1 MSVMKYNIKIVNCIT
16 QHIIIVLLIIFSS
29 SVHLSAAKAA
39 QPIKNVLDIIEKSS
53 CLDSVKQNT
62 DKHPTS
68 LSHIRSFSSGIDEN
82 YTLERTMLNANGT
95 KYIDK
100 IVYYDGLGRPFET
113 ALKAASPY
121 KSDIVTYQEY
131 DGAGRQY
138 KVWSPV
144 PMYAHDSCISQ
155 TTVQSV
161 SQSFY
166 LDPMAYQEII
176 YEQSSLDRAS
186 YITGPGQAWYNAGRK
201 VKNNYFTN
209 TEKGKLACILY
220 AIQSDQQSIFNKGF
234 YPKSE
239 LVVIQTI
246 DEDDHV
252 NYEFKDKQGRVVLKR
267 IMDGSKMLDTY
278 FVYDDF
284 GRLRYV
290 LPPDVSQR
298 LSTANSCWSINHEL
312 LQRAAYYYQYDRKGN
327 CVIKKLPGCK
337 AILMKYDKADRLIF
351 SQDGNQHDKKEWS
364 LFLYDAFGRHVISA
378 VCKLQTVPDVSNM
391 VVLASFTGSGAIA
404 GYTVNLNF
412 TPIYLTSVDYYDD
425 YRFINS
431 VSTLEKVKIQY
442 NAMIVGYDKQYIGG
456 AKGLLTGRRIYSL
469 DASDKYTITSYYYDN
484 YGRMVQMH
492 TSNHLGGFDDEY
504 RAYNFSGTIRQK
516 LHIHTVPDKPVLREV
531 YSYTYDHVN
540 RILTTSHK
548 LNDLPERILLSNS
561 YDEIGRLQK
570 QSKATETS
578 VYTYNVRDRL
588 TGISGKFFSETLA
601 YNTAVGDVSPQVP
614 SYNGNI
620 SAMQWKAGLE
630 KIMRSYQFRY
640 DYVNRLTHAL
650 YGEGNNITI
659 NDKYNEILT
668 YDLMGN
674 ILTLRRHGKHDSG
687 FGLIDKLAYKYNGN
701 QLIKVT
707 DAATTSVTSYG
718 AFQFVDGA
726 DEENEY
732 VYDANGNMTEDFNK
746 KISKIEYNLL
756 NLPTKLQFSFG
767 HMAEY
772 SYDGAGRKLSVTY
785 KTSKTNL
792 FVPMGS
798 IVPPLSTNVALTLK
812 TDYCGNMIYE
822 NGQLSKILTDVGYI
836 TLANSTPTYHYY
848 LQDHLGNN
856 RVVIDEYGQVEQVN
870 HYYAFGGLMGESTD
884 GGVQSYKYNG
894 KELDRMHGLDW
905 YDYGARHYDA
915 VLGRWMCVD
924 PLANRY
930 PNISP
935 YTYCANNP
943 MFYIDP
949 TGMYIEE
956 GSLKEW
962 NRRKSDVTSQRDYL
976 QKQVDKLIANAEAK
990 GWSSEKLAGK
1000 IGNKAERLASLNSS
1014 IGTMETL
1021 EGSTQVY
1028 SLSHTGYGENGGVT
1042 LNTSTNVIDIKFGS
1056 TANFVHEMTHAGQF
1070 ETGDVAFT
1078 NTGMSLLQD
1087 VYDETAAYKAQFGYS
1102 PSSVSGLTSTSVAN
1116 SFGAITPAWVQGL
1129 KDATGS
1135 TPYAVGGSANTG
1147 LIPVNINSTRD
1158 ALIQAYPWN
1167 AVKFRGLP
1175 ANYNI
1180 RTLQGIY
1187 YKR

>member
-1 MSVMKYNIKIVNCIT
+1 MKYNIKIVNCIT
-16 QHIIIVLLIIFSS
+16 QHIMIVLLIFFFN
-29 SVHLSAAKAA
+29 SVHLSAAKAT
-39 QPIKNVLDIIEKSS
+39 QPIKNVLNIIEKRYS
-53 CLDSVKQNT
+53 LDSVKINT

-68 LSHIRSFSSGIDEN
+68 LSHIRPFSSRIDEN

-121 KSDIVTYQEY
+121 RSDIVSYQEY

-144 PMYAHDSCISQ
+144 PMDAHDGCIGQSCIQ
-155 TTVQSV
+155 TA

-186 YITGPGQAWYNAGRK
+186 YTTGPGQAWYNAGRK

-209 TEKGKLACILY
+209 TEKGSLACVLY
-220 AIQSDQQSIFNKGF
+220 TIQDDQQSILNKGF

-239 LVVIQTI
+239 LVVIQTT

-267 IMDGSKMLDTY
+267 VMDGSKMLDTY

-290 LPPDVSQR
+290 LPPDASQR
-298 LSTANSCWSINHEL
+298 LSTANSSWNINHEL
-312 LQRAAYYYQYDRKGN
+312 LQQTAYYYQYDRRGN

-337 AILMKYDKADRLIF
+337 AILMKYDMADRLIF
-351 SQDGNQHDKKEWS
+351 SQDGNQYEKKEWS

-431 VSTLEKVKIQY
+431 LSTLEKVKMQY
-442 NAMIVGYDKQYIGG
+442 NAMVVGYDKQYTGG
-456 AKGLLTGRRIYSL
+456 AKGLLTGKRIYSL
-469 DASDKYTITSYYYDN
+469 DASDKYTITSYYYDD
-484 YGRMVQMH
+484 YGRMVQVH
-492 TSNHLGGFDDEY
+492 ASNHLGGFEDEY
-504 RAYNFSGTIRQK
+504 TAYNFPGTIRQK
-516 LHIHTVPDKPVLREV
+516 LHIHTVPNKPVQREV

-540 RILTTSHK
+540 RLLTTSHK

-561 YDEIGRLQK
+561 YDEIGRLQE

-578 VYTYNVRDRL
+578 VYTYNVRDWL

-601 YNTAVGDVSPQVP
+601 YNTAVGGISPQVA
-614 SYNGNI
+614 SYSGNI
-620 SAMQWKAGLE
+620 SAMQWKAGME
-630 KIMRSYQFRY
+630 KVMRGYQFRY
-640 DYVNRLTHAL
+640 DHINRLTHAL

-726 DEENEY
+726 DVENEY

-756 NLPTKLQFSFG
+756 NLPSKLQFSFG

-856 RVVIDEYGQVEQVN
+856 RVVIDEHGQVEQVN
-870 HYYAFGGLMGESTD
+870 HYYAFGGLMGEST
-884 GGVQSYKYNG
+884 GGGAQPYKYNG

-924 PLANRY
+924 PLAEKYDNVGSYIYCKNNPIAFMDMNGKDGVAVIDYENHSIIINQKFYYIVNDDLLRRKAVFKGAGGWKSDFEINSDSGWGRMEGFKVSYNQSEWNVKFNQEFIGCSSMDEINQHLEQDKNANAIVGNKDFHGRSGDAAGEYNPANRIITLGEGSFT
-930 PNISP
+930 PNNKGQTLQHEIGHSWGLEHDHEMGISMPEKDPLGRDSKEGGIMTSAQKRSISP
-935 YTYCANNP
+935 QEVSYG
-943 MFYIDP
+943 I
-949 TGMYIEE
+949 
-956 GSLKEW
+956 
-962 NRRKSDVTSQRDYL
+962 
-976 QKQVDKLIANAEAK
+976 KLILQAVPNNH
-990 GWSSEKLAGK
+990 SSK
-1000 IGNKAERLASLNSS
+1000 
-1014 IGTMETL
+1014 
-1021 EGSTQVY
+1021 
-1028 SLSHTGYGENGGVT
+1028 VT
-1042 LNTSTNVIDIKFGS
+1042 
-1056 TANFVHEMTHAGQF
+1056 
-1070 ETGDVAFT
+1070 
-1078 NTGMSLLQD
+1078 
-1087 VYDETAAYKAQFGYS
+1087 
-1102 PSSVSGLTSTSVAN
+1102 
-1116 SFGAITPAWVQGL
+1116 
-1129 KDATGS
+1129 
-1135 TPYAVGGSANTG
+1135 
-1147 LIPVNINSTRD
+1147 VNIHVDRNYE
-1158 ALIQAYPWN
+1158 IQ
-1167 AVKFRGLP
+1167 K
-1175 ANYNI
+1175 
-1180 RTLQGIY
+1180 
-1187 YKR
+1187 

>member
-16 QHIIIVLLIIFSS
+16 QHIMIVLLIFFFN
-29 SVHLSAAKAA
+29 SVHLSAAKAT
-39 QPIKNVLDIIEKSS
+39 QPIKNVLNIIEKRYS
-53 CLDSVKQNT
+53 LDSVKINT

-68 LSHIRSFSSGIDEN
+68 LSHIRPFSSRIDEN

-121 KSDIVTYQEY
+121 RSDIVSYQEY

-144 PMYAHDSCISQ
+144 PMDAHDGCIGQSCIQ
-155 TTVQSV
+155 TA

-186 YITGPGQAWYNAGRK
+186 YTTGPGQAWYNAGRK

-209 TEKGKLACILY
+209 TEKGSLACVLY
-220 AIQSDQQSIFNKGF
+220 TIQDDQQSILNKGF

-239 LVVIQTI
+239 LVVIQTT

-267 IMDGSKMLDTY
+267 VMDGSKMLDTY

-290 LPPDVSQR
+290 LPPDASQR
-298 LSTANSCWSINHEL
+298 LSTANSSWNINHEL
-312 LQRAAYYYQYDRKGN
+312 LQQTAYYYQYDRRGN

-337 AILMKYDKADRLIF
+337 AILMKYDMADRLIF
-351 SQDGNQHDKKEWS
+351 SQDGNQYEKKEWS

-431 VSTLEKVKIQY
+431 LSTLEKVKMQY
-442 NAMIVGYDKQYIGG
+442 NAMVVGYDKQYTGG
-456 AKGLLTGRRIYSL
+456 AKGLLTGKRIYSL
-469 DASDKYTITSYYYDN
+469 DASDKYTITSYYYDD
-484 YGRMVQMH
+484 YGRMVQVH
-492 TSNHLGGFDDEY
+492 ASNHLGGFEDEY
-504 RAYNFSGTIRQK
+504 TAYNFPGTIRQK
-516 LHIHTVPDKPVLREV
+516 LHIHTVPNKPVQREV

-540 RILTTSHK
+540 RLLTTSHK
-548 LNDLPERILLSNS
+548 LNDLPERLLLSNS
-561 YDEIGRLQK
+561 YDEIGRLQE

-578 VYTYNVRDRL
+578 VYTYNVRDWL

-601 YNTAVGDVSPQVP
+601 YNTAVGGISPQVA
-614 SYNGNI
+614 SYSGNI
-620 SAMQWKAGLE
+620 SAMQWKAGME
-630 KIMRSYQFRY
+630 KVMRGYQFRY
-640 DYVNRLTHAL
+640 DHINRLTHAL

-726 DEENEY
+726 DVENEY

-756 NLPTKLQFSFG
+756 NLPSKLQFSFG

-856 RVVIDEYGQVEQVN
+856 RVVIDEHGQVEQVN
-870 HYYAFGGLMGESTD
+870 HYYAFGGLMGEST
-884 GGVQSYKYNG
+884 GGGAQPYKYNG

-924 PLANRY
+924 PLAEKYDNVGSYIYCKNNPIAFMDMNGKDGVAVIDYENHSIIINQKFYYIVNDDLLRRKAVFKGAGGWKSDFEINSDSGWGRMEGFKVSYNQSEWNVKFNQEFIGCSSMDEINQHLEQDKNANAIVGNKDFHGRSGDAAGEYNPANRIITLGEGSFT
-930 PNISP
+930 PNNKGQTLQHEIGHSWGLEHDHEMGISMPEKDPLGRDSKEGGIMTSAQKRSISP
-935 YTYCANNP
+935 QEVSYG
-943 MFYIDP
+943 I
-949 TGMYIEE
+949 
-956 GSLKEW
+956 
-962 NRRKSDVTSQRDYL
+962 
-976 QKQVDKLIANAEAK
+976 KLILQAVPNNH
-990 GWSSEKLAGK
+990 SSK
-1000 IGNKAERLASLNSS
+1000 
-1014 IGTMETL
+1014 
-1021 EGSTQVY
+1021 
-1028 SLSHTGYGENGGVT
+1028 VT
-1042 LNTSTNVIDIKFGS
+1042 
-1056 TANFVHEMTHAGQF
+1056 
-1070 ETGDVAFT
+1070 
-1078 NTGMSLLQD
+1078 
-1087 VYDETAAYKAQFGYS
+1087 
-1102 PSSVSGLTSTSVAN
+1102 
-1116 SFGAITPAWVQGL
+1116 
-1129 KDATGS
+1129 
-1135 TPYAVGGSANTG
+1135 
-1147 LIPVNINSTRD
+1147 VNIHVDRNYE
-1158 ALIQAYPWN
+1158 IQ
-1167 AVKFRGLP
+1167 K
-1175 ANYNI
+1175 
-1180 RTLQGIY
+1180 
-1187 YKR
+1187 

>member
-1 MSVMKYNIKIVNCIT
+1 MSVMKYNIKIVNCST
-16 QHIIIVLLIIFSS
+16 QHIIIVLLIIFFS
-29 SVHLSAAKAA
+29 SVHLSAAKTA
-39 QPIKNVLDIIEKSS
+39 QPIKNVLDIIEKRS
-53 CLDSVKQNT
+53 CLDSVKINT
-62 DKHPTS
+62 DKHLTS
-68 LSHIRSFSSGIDEN
+68 LSHIRPFSSRIDEN

-113 ALKAASPY
+113 VLKAASPY
-121 KSDIVTYQEY
+121 RSDIVTYQEY

-144 PMYAHDSCISQ
+144 PMAAHDGCIGQSCVQ
-155 TTVQSV
+155 TA

-176 YEQSSLDRAS
+176 YEQSSLDRVS
-186 YITGPGQAWYNAGRK
+186 YTTGPGQAWYNAGRK
-201 VKNNYFTN
+201 VNNNYFTN
-209 TEKGKLACILY
+209 TEKGSLACVLY
-220 AIQSDQQSIFNKGF
+220 AIRDDQQSILNKGF

-239 LVVIQTI
+239 LVVIQTT

-267 IMDGSKMLDTY
+267 VMDGSKMLDTY

-290 LPPDVSQR
+290 LPPDASQR
-298 LSTANSCWSINHEL
+298 LSTANSSWNINHEL
-312 LQRAAYYYQYDRKGN
+312 LQRTAYYYQYDRRGN

-351 SQDGNQHDKKEWS
+351 SQDGNQYEEKEWS

-378 VCKLQTVPDVSNM
+378 VCKLQTVPDVSNII
-391 VVLASFTGSGAIA
+391 VLASFTGSGAIA

-431 VSTLEKVKIQY
+431 LSTLEKVKMQY
-442 NAMIVGYDKQYIGG
+442 NAMVVGYDKQYTGG
-456 AKGLLTGRRIYSL
+456 ARGLLTGKRIYSL
-469 DASDKYTITSYYYDN
+469 DASDKYTITSYYYDA
-484 YGRMVQMH
+484 YGRMVQVH
-492 TSNHLGGFDDEY
+492 ASNHLGGFEDEY
-504 RAYNFSGTIRQK
+504 TAYNFPGTIRQK
-516 LHIHTVPDKPVLREV
+516 QHIHTVPNKPVQREV

-540 RILTTSHK
+540 RLLTTSHK

-561 YDEIGRLQK
+561 YDEIGRLQE

-578 VYTYNVRDRL
+578 VYTYNVRDWL

-601 YNTAVGDVSPQVP
+601 YNTAVGGISPQVS
-614 SYNGNI
+614 SYSGNI
-620 SAMQWKAGLE
+620 SAMQWKAGME
-630 KIMRSYQFRY
+630 KVMRGYQFRY
-640 DYVNRLTHAL
+640 DHVNRLTHAL

-659 NDKYNEILT
+659 NDKYNEIFT

-707 DAATTSVTSYG
+707 DAATMSVTSYG

-726 DEENEY
+726 DVENEY

-756 NLPTKLQFSFG
+756 NLPSKLQFSFG

-812 TDYCGNMIYE
+812 TDYCGNIIYE

-856 RVVIDEYGQVEQVN
+856 RVVIDEHGQVEQVN
-870 HYYAFGGLMGESTD
+870 HYYAFGGLMGEST
-884 GGVQSYKYNG
+884 GGGAQPYKYNG

-924 PLANRY
+924 PLQEKYSNKT
-930 PNISP
+930 
-935 YTYCANNP
+935 TYHFCSNNP
-943 MFYIDP
+943 INRIDLTGMLDTDFLNQKTGEHIYVNDGRNQVLQVSDADYKMLKEKGYDIQSQEYKDVLSRGTERKDLFYTIHNVLYGKKFESWGANGRNCLTAAKRQNNVGVLGADQRIDVLTEANGVFNTRKYIDGVDYIKSQLVNQKSVIVGIYNQTAVGNHNP
-949 TGMYIEE
+949 LTGHFVNIVGMGFDERGNYF
-956 GSLKEW
+956 SYYD
-962 NRRKSDVTSQRDYL
+962 N
-976 QKQVDKLIANAEAK
+976 AN
-990 GWSSEKLAGK
+990 STV
-1000 IGNKAERLASLNSS
+1000 S
-1014 IGTMETL
+1014 IGTNL
-1021 EGSTQVY
+1021 ENNKFYEAKIQNQPIFY
-1028 SLSHTGYGENGGVT
+1028 DK
-1042 LNTSTNVIDIKFGS
+1042 TNLG
-1056 TANFVHEMTHAGQF
+1056 
-1070 ETGDVAFT
+1070 
-1078 NTGMSLLQD
+1078 
-1087 VYDETAAYKAQFGYS
+1087 
-1102 PSSVSGLTSTSVAN
+1102 
-1116 SFGAITPAWVQGL
+1116 VQGAKL
-1129 KDATGS
+1129 YILTE
-1135 TPYAVGGSANTG
+1135 
-1147 LIPVNINSTRD
+1147 
-1158 ALIQAYPWN
+1158 
-1167 AVKFRGLP
+1167 
-1175 ANYNI
+1175 I
-1180 RTLQGIY
+1180 RRN
-1187 YKR
+1187 K

>member
-16 QHIIIVLLIIFSS
+16 QHIMIVLLIFFFN
-29 SVHLSAAKAA
+29 SVHLSAAKAT
-39 QPIKNVLDIIEKSS
+39 QPIKNVLNIIEKRYS
-53 CLDSVKQNT
+53 LDSVKINT

-68 LSHIRSFSSGIDEN
+68 LSHIRPFSSRIDEN

-121 KSDIVTYQEY
+121 RSDIVSYQEY

-144 PMYAHDSCISQ
+144 PMDAHDGCIGQSCIQ
-155 TTVQSV
+155 TA

-186 YITGPGQAWYNAGRK
+186 YTTGPGQAWYNAGRK

-209 TEKGKLACILY
+209 TEKGSLACVLY
-220 AIQSDQQSIFNKGF
+220 TIQDDQQSILNKGF

-239 LVVIQTI
+239 LVVIQTT

-267 IMDGSKMLDTY
+267 VMDGSKMLDTY

-290 LPPDVSQR
+290 LPPDASQR
-298 LSTANSCWSINHEL
+298 LSTANSSWNINHEL
-312 LQRAAYYYQYDRKGN
+312 LQQTAYYYQYDRRGN

-337 AILMKYDKADRLIF
+337 AILMKYDMADRLIF
-351 SQDGNQHDKKEWS
+351 SQDGNQYEKKEWS

-431 VSTLEKVKIQY
+431 LSTLEKVKMQY
-442 NAMIVGYDKQYIGG
+442 NAMVVGYDKQYTGG
-456 AKGLLTGRRIYSL
+456 AKGLLTGKRIYSL
-469 DASDKYTITSYYYDN
+469 DASDKYTITSYYYDD
-484 YGRMVQMH
+484 YGRMVQVH
-492 TSNHLGGFDDEY
+492 ASNHLGGFEDEY
-504 RAYNFSGTIRQK
+504 TAYNFPGTIRQK
-516 LHIHTVPDKPVLREV
+516 LHIHTVPNKPVQREV

-540 RILTTSHK
+540 RLLTTSHK

-561 YDEIGRLQK
+561 YDEIGRLQE

-578 VYTYNVRDRL
+578 VYTYNVRDWL

-601 YNTAVGDVSPQVP
+601 YNTAVGGISPQVA
-614 SYNGNI
+614 SYSGNI
-620 SAMQWKAGLE
+620 SAMQWKAGME
-630 KIMRSYQFRY
+630 KVMRGYQFRY
-640 DYVNRLTHAL
+640 DHINRLTHAL

-726 DEENEY
+726 DVENEY

-756 NLPTKLQFSFG
+756 NLPSKLQFSFG

-856 RVVIDEYGQVEQVN
+856 RVVIDEHGQVEQVN
-870 HYYAFGGLMGESTD
+870 HYYAFGGLMGEST
-884 GGVQSYKYNG
+884 GGGTQPYKYNG

-924 PLANRY
+924 PLAEKYDNVGSYIYCKNNPIAFMDMNGKDGVAVIDYENHSIIINQKFYYIVNDDLLRRKAVFKGAGGWKSDFEINSDSGWGRMEGFKVSYNQSEWNVKFNQEFIGCSSMDEINQHLEQDKNANAIVGNKDFHGRSGDAAGEYNPANRIITLGEGAFT
-930 PNISP
+930 PNNKGQTLQHEIGHSWGLEHDHEMGISMPEKDLLGRELKEGGIMTSALKRSISP
-935 YTYCANNP
+935 Q
-943 MFYIDP
+943 
-949 TGMYIEE
+949 EV
-956 GSLKEW
+956 S
-962 NRRKSDVTSQRDYL
+962 
-976 QKQVDKLIANAEAK
+976 
-990 GWSSEKLAGK
+990 
-1000 IGNKAERLASLNSS
+1000 
-1014 IGTMETL
+1014 
-1021 EGSTQVY
+1021 
-1028 SLSHTGYGENGGVT
+1028 YG
-1042 LNTSTNVIDIKFGS
+1042 I
-1056 TANFVHEMTHAGQF
+1056 
-1070 ETGDVAFT
+1070 
-1078 NTGMSLLQD
+1078 
-1087 VYDETAAYKAQFGYS
+1087 
-1102 PSSVSGLTSTSVAN
+1102 
-1116 SFGAITPAWVQGL
+1116 
-1129 KDATGS
+1129 
-1135 TPYAVGGSANTG
+1135 G
-1147 LIPVNINSTRD
+1147 LILQAVPNNHSSKVTVNIHVDRNYE
-1158 ALIQAYPWN
+1158 IQ
-1167 AVKFRGLP
+1167 K
-1175 ANYNI
+1175 
-1180 RTLQGIY
+1180 
-1187 YKR
+1187 

>member
-1 MSVMKYNIKIVNCIT
+1 MSVMKCNIKIGNCST
-16 QHIIIVLLIIFSS
+16 QHIIIVLLIIFFS
-29 SVHLSAAKAA
+29 SVHLSAAKAV
-39 QPIKNVLDIIEKSS
+39 QPIKNVLDIIEERS
-53 CLDSVKQNT
+53 CLDSVKINT
-62 DKHPTS
+62 DKHLTS
-68 LSHIRSFSSGIDEN
+68 LSNIRSFSSRIDEN

-113 ALKAASPY
+113 ALKAASPSR
-121 KSDIVTYQEY
+121 SDIVTYQEY

-144 PMYAHDSCISQ
+144 PMAAHDGCIGQSCIQ
-155 TTVQSV
+155 TA

-176 YEQSSLDRAS
+176 YEQSSLDRTS
-186 YITGPGQAWYNAGRK
+186 YTTGPGQAWYNAGRK

-209 TEKGKLACILY
+209 TEKGSLACVLY
-220 AIQSDQQSIFNKGF
+220 AIQDDQQSILNKGF

-239 LVVIQTI
+239 LVVIQTT

-252 NYEFKDKQGRVVLKR
+252 NYEFKDKQGRMVLKR
-267 IMDGSKMLDTY
+267 VMDGSKMLDTY

-290 LPPDVSQR
+290 LPPDASQR
-298 LSTANSCWSINHEL
+298 LSTANSSWNINHEL
-312 LQRAAYYYQYDRKGN
+312 LQRTAYYYQYDRRGN

-337 AILMKYDKADRLIF
+337 AILMKYDMADRLIF
-351 SQDGNQHDKKEWS
+351 SQDGNQYEKKEWS

-431 VSTLEKVKIQY
+431 LSTLEKVKMQY
-442 NAMIVGYDKQYIGG
+442 NAMVVGYDKQYTGG
-456 AKGLLTGRRIYSL
+456 ARGLLTGKRIYSL
-469 DASDKYTITSYYYDN
+469 DASDKYTITSYYYDD
-484 YGRMVQMH
+484 YGRMVQVH
-492 TSNHLGGFDDEY
+492 ASNHLGGFEDEY
-504 RAYNFSGTIRQK
+504 TAYNFSGTIRQK
-516 LHIHTVPDKPVLREV
+516 LHIHTVPNKPVQKEV

-540 RILTTSHK
+540 RLLTTSHK
-548 LNDLPERILLSNS
+548 LNDLPEKILLSNS

-578 VYTYNVRDRL
+578 VYTYNVRDWL
-588 TGISGKFFSETLA
+588 TEISGNFFSETLA
-601 YNTAVGDVSPQVP
+601 YNTAVGGISPQVA
-614 SYNGNI
+614 SYSGNI
-620 SAMQWKAGLE
+620 SAMQWKAGME
-630 KIMRSYQFRY
+630 KVMRGYQFRY
-640 DYVNRLTHAL
+640 DHINRLTHAL

-687 FGLIDKLAYKYNGN
+687 FGLIDKLTYKYNGN

-718 AFQFVDGA
+718 AFQFVDDA
-726 DEENEY
+726 DVENEY

-756 NLPTKLQFSFG
+756 NLPSKLQFSFG

-856 RVVIDEYGQVEQVN
+856 RVVIDEHGQVEQVN
-870 HYYAFGGLMGESTD
+870 HYYAFGGLMGEST
-884 GGVQSYKYNG
+884 GGGAQPYKYNG

-924 PLANRY
+924 PLAEKYDNVGSYIYCKNNPIAFMDMNGKDGVAVIDYENHSIIINQKFYYIVNDDLLRRKAVFKGAGGWKSDFEINSDSGWGRMEGFKVSYNQSEWNVKFNQEFIGCSSMDEINQHLEQDKNANAIVGNKDFHGRSGDAAGEYNPANRIITLGEGSFT
-930 PNISP
+930 PNNKGQTLQHEIGHSWGLEHDHEMGISMPEKDPLGRDSKEGGIMTSAQKRSISP
-935 YTYCANNP
+935 QEVSYG
-943 MFYIDP
+943 I
-949 TGMYIEE
+949 
-956 GSLKEW
+956 
-962 NRRKSDVTSQRDYL
+962 
-976 QKQVDKLIANAEAK
+976 KLILQAVPNNH
-990 GWSSEKLAGK
+990 SSK
-1000 IGNKAERLASLNSS
+1000 
-1014 IGTMETL
+1014 
-1021 EGSTQVY
+1021 
-1028 SLSHTGYGENGGVT
+1028 VT
-1042 LNTSTNVIDIKFGS
+1042 
-1056 TANFVHEMTHAGQF
+1056 
-1070 ETGDVAFT
+1070 
-1078 NTGMSLLQD
+1078 
-1087 VYDETAAYKAQFGYS
+1087 
-1102 PSSVSGLTSTSVAN
+1102 
-1116 SFGAITPAWVQGL
+1116 
-1129 KDATGS
+1129 
-1135 TPYAVGGSANTG
+1135 
-1147 LIPVNINSTRD
+1147 VNIHVDRNYE
-1158 ALIQAYPWN
+1158 IQ
-1167 AVKFRGLP
+1167 K
-1175 ANYNI
+1175 
-1180 RTLQGIY
+1180 
-1187 YKR
+1187 

>member
-16 QHIIIVLLIIFSS
+16 QHIMIVLLIFFFN
-29 SVHLSAAKAA
+29 SVHLSAAKAT
-39 QPIKNVLDIIEKSS
+39 QPIKNVLNIIEKRYS
-53 CLDSVKQNT
+53 LDSVKINT

-68 LSHIRSFSSGIDEN
+68 LSHIRPFSSRIDEN

-121 KSDIVTYQEY
+121 RSDIVSYQEY

-144 PMYAHDSCISQ
+144 PMDAHDGCIGQSCIQ
-155 TTVQSV
+155 TA

-186 YITGPGQAWYNAGRK
+186 YTTGPGQAWYNAGRK

-209 TEKGKLACILY
+209 TEKGSLACVLY
-220 AIQSDQQSIFNKGF
+220 TIQDDQQSILNKGF

-239 LVVIQTI
+239 LVVIQTT

-267 IMDGSKMLDTY
+267 VMDGSKMLDTY

-290 LPPDVSQR
+290 LPPDASQR
-298 LSTANSCWSINHEL
+298 LSTANSSWNINHEL
-312 LQRAAYYYQYDRKGN
+312 LQQTAYYYQYDRRGN

-337 AILMKYDKADRLIF
+337 AILMKYDMADRLIF
-351 SQDGNQHDKKEWS
+351 SQDGNQYEKKEWS

-431 VSTLEKVKIQY
+431 LSTLEKVKMQY
-442 NAMIVGYDKQYIGG
+442 NAMVVGYDKQYTGG
-456 AKGLLTGRRIYSL
+456 AKGLLTGKRIYSL
-469 DASDKYTITSYYYDN
+469 DASDKYTITSYYYDD
-484 YGRMVQMH
+484 YGRMVQVH
-492 TSNHLGGFDDEY
+492 ASNHLGGFEDEY
-504 RAYNFSGTIRQK
+504 TAYNFPGTIRQK
-516 LHIHTVPDKPVLREV
+516 LHIHTVPNKPVQREV

-540 RILTTSHK
+540 RLLTTSHK

-561 YDEIGRLQK
+561 YDEIGRLQE

-578 VYTYNVRDRL
+578 VYTYNVRDWL

-601 YNTAVGDVSPQVP
+601 YNTAVGGISPQVA
-614 SYNGNI
+614 SYSGNI
-620 SAMQWKAGLE
+620 SAMQWKAGME
-630 KIMRSYQFRY
+630 KVMRGYQFRY
-640 DYVNRLTHAL
+640 DHINRLTHAL

-726 DEENEY
+726 DVENEY

-756 NLPTKLQFSFG
+756 NLPSKLQFSFG

-856 RVVIDEYGQVEQVN
+856 RVVIDEHGQVEQVN
-870 HYYAFGGLMGESTD
+870 HYYAFGGLMGEST
-884 GGVQSYKYNG
+884 GGGAQPYKYNG

-924 PLANRY
+924 PLAEKYDNVGSYIYCKNNPIAFMDMNGKDGVAVIDYENHSIIINQKFYYIVNDDLLRRKAVFKGAGGWKSDFEINSDSGWGRMEGFKVSYNQSEWNVKFNQEFIGCSSMDEINQHLEQDKNANAIVGNKDFHGRSGDAAGEYNPANRIITLGEGVFK
-930 PNISP
+930 PNNKGQTLQHEIGHSWGLEHDHEMGISMPEKDPLGRDSKEGGIMTSAQKRSISP
-935 YTYCANNP
+935 QEVSYGIRLILQAVPNNH
-943 MFYIDP
+943 
-949 TGMYIEE
+949 
-956 GSLKEW
+956 SSK
-962 NRRKSDVTSQRDYL
+962 VT
-976 QKQVDKLIANAEAK
+976 
-990 GWSSEKLAGK
+990 
-1000 IGNKAERLASLNSS
+1000 
-1014 IGTMETL
+1014 
-1021 EGSTQVY
+1021 
-1028 SLSHTGYGENGGVT
+1028 
-1042 LNTSTNVIDIKFGS
+1042 
-1056 TANFVHEMTHAGQF
+1056 
-1070 ETGDVAFT
+1070 
-1078 NTGMSLLQD
+1078 
-1087 VYDETAAYKAQFGYS
+1087 
-1102 PSSVSGLTSTSVAN
+1102 
-1116 SFGAITPAWVQGL
+1116 
-1129 KDATGS
+1129 
-1135 TPYAVGGSANTG
+1135 
-1147 LIPVNINSTRD
+1147 VNIHVDRNYE
-1158 ALIQAYPWN
+1158 IQ
-1167 AVKFRGLP
+1167 K
-1175 ANYNI
+1175 
-1180 RTLQGIY
+1180 
-1187 YKR
+1187 

>member
-1 MSVMKYNIKIVNCIT
+1 M
-16 QHIIIVLLIIFSS
+16 
-29 SVHLSAAKAA
+29 A
-39 QPIKNVLDIIEKSS
+39 
-53 CLDSVKQNT
+53 
-62 DKHPTS
+62 
-68 LSHIRSFSSGIDEN
+68 
-82 YTLERTMLNANGT
+82 
-95 KYIDK
+95 
-100 IVYYDGLGRPFET
+100 
-113 ALKAASPY
+113 
-121 KSDIVTYQEY
+121 
-131 DGAGRQY
+131 
-138 KVWSPV
+138 
-144 PMYAHDSCISQ
+144 AHDGCSSQ
-155 TTVQSV
+155 STVQTA

-176 YEQSSLDRAS
+176 YEQSSLDRVS
-186 YITGPGQAWYNAGRK
+186 YTTGPGQAWYNAGRK

-209 TEKGKLACILY
+209 TEKGSLACVLY
-220 AIQSDQQSIFNKGF
+220 VIQDDQQSILNKGF

-239 LVVIQTI
+239 LVVIQTT

-267 IMDGSKMLDTY
+267 VMDGSKMLDTY

-290 LPPDVSQR
+290 LPPDASQR
-298 LSTANSCWSINHEL
+298 LSTANSSWNINHEL
-312 LQRAAYYYQYDRKGN
+312 LQQTAYYYQYDRRGN

-337 AILMKYDKADRLIF
+337 AILMKYDMADRLIF
-351 SQDGNQHDKKEWS
+351 SQDGNQYEKKEWS

-431 VSTLEKVKIQY
+431 LSTLEKVKIQY
-442 NAMIVGYDKQYIGG
+442 NAMIVGYDQQYIGG
-456 AKGLLTGRRIYSL
+456 AKGLLTGKRIYSL
-469 DASDKYTITSYYYDN
+469 DASDKYTITSYYYDD
-484 YGRMVQMH
+484 YGRMVQVH
-492 TSNHLGGFDDEY
+492 ASNHLGGFEDEY
-504 RAYNFSGTIRQK
+504 TAYNFPGTIRQK
-516 LHIHTVPDKPVLREV
+516 LHIHTVPNKPVQKEV
-531 YSYTYDHVN
+531 YSYTYDYVN
-540 RILTTSHK
+540 RLLTTSHK
-548 LNDLPERILLSNS
+548 LNDLPEKILLSNS

-578 VYTYNVRDRL
+578 VYTYNVRDWL
-588 TGISGKFFSETLA
+588 TGISGNFFSETLA
-601 YNTAVGDVSPQVP
+601 YNTAVGGISPQVA
-614 SYNGNI
+614 SYSGNI
-620 SAMQWKAGLE
+620 SAMQWKAGME
-630 KIMRSYQFRY
+630 KVIRGYQFRY
-640 DYVNRLTHAL
+640 DHINRLTHAL

-687 FGLIDKLAYKYNGN
+687 FGLIDKLAYRYNGN

-726 DEENEY
+726 DVENEY

-756 NLPTKLQFSFG
+756 NLPSKLQFSFG

-856 RVVIDEYGQVEQVN
+856 RVVIDEHGQVEQVN
-870 HYYAFGGLMGESTD
+870 HYYAFGGLMGEST
-884 GGVQSYKYNG
+884 GGGAQSYKYNG

-924 PLANRY
+924 PLAEK
-930 PNISP
+930 
-935 YTYCANNP
+935 YTTTGGYVYTLNNP
-943 MFYIDP
+943 VKFIDVDGREWTQTTDKNGNTVITVSLNLSFNGDFSAAQMENYKNAISSEFNRMISDASDGRMSGVIKFYTNNKDIVQSLVLTSEESSLIAGSTTYMGSQVNVNDKNGALKDYAIVAADVSHELLHTLRVAHPFERTQTADTKLLRVGPNSYISTPSTASNIGNNVMIYPMTTIDGK
-949 TGMYIEE
+949 TSTSQNSLTKGQLNLM
-956 GSLKEW
+956 LKEIE
-962 NRRKSDVTSQRDYL
+962 L
-976 QKQVDKLIANAEAK
+976 QKQ
-990 GWSSEKLAGK
+990 
-1000 IGNKAERLASLNSS
+1000 
-1014 IGTMETL
+1014 
-1021 EGSTQVY
+1021 
-1028 SLSHTGYGENGGVT
+1028 GYGIYKYNKK
-1042 LNTSTNVIDIKFGS
+1042 LTNSQNEELYSKY
-1056 TANFVHEMTHAGQF
+1056 
-1070 ETGDVAFT
+1070 FT
-1078 NTGMSLLQD
+1078 NYWDQD
-1087 VYDETAAYKAQFGYS
+1087 QWPGY
-1102 PSSVSGLTSTSVAN
+1102 P
-1116 SFGAITPAWVQGL
+1116 VQ
-1129 KDATGS
+1129 K
-1135 TPYAVGGSANTG
+1135 
-1147 LIPVNINSTRD
+1147 
-1158 ALIQAYPWN
+1158 
-1167 AVKFRGLP
+1167 K
-1175 ANYNI
+1175 
-1180 RTLQGIY
+1180 
-1187 YKR
+1187 

>member
-16 QHIIIVLLIIFSS
+16 QHIMIVLLIFFFN
-29 SVHLSAAKAA
+29 SVHLSAAKAT
-39 QPIKNVLDIIEKSS
+39 QPIKNVLNIIEKRYS
-53 CLDSVKQNT
+53 LDSVKINT

-68 LSHIRSFSSGIDEN
+68 LSHIRPFSSRIDEN

-121 KSDIVTYQEY
+121 RSDIVSYQEY

-144 PMYAHDSCISQ
+144 PMDAHDGCIGQSCIQ
-155 TTVQSV
+155 TA

-186 YITGPGQAWYNAGRK
+186 YTTGPGQAWYNAGRK

-209 TEKGKLACILY
+209 TEKGSLACVLY
-220 AIQSDQQSIFNKGF
+220 TIQDDQQSILNKGF

-239 LVVIQTI
+239 LVVIQTT

-267 IMDGSKMLDTY
+267 VMDGSKMLDTY

-290 LPPDVSQR
+290 LPPDASQR
-298 LSTANSCWSINHEL
+298 LSTANSSWNINHEL
-312 LQRAAYYYQYDRKGN
+312 LQQTAYYYQYDRRGN

-337 AILMKYDKADRLIF
+337 AILMKYDMADRLIF
-351 SQDGNQHDKKEWS
+351 SQDGNQYEKKEWS

-431 VSTLEKVKIQY
+431 LSTLEKVKMQY
-442 NAMIVGYDKQYIGG
+442 NAMVVGYDKQYTGG
-456 AKGLLTGRRIYSL
+456 AKGLLTGKRIYSL
-469 DASDKYTITSYYYDN
+469 DASDKYTITSYYYDD
-484 YGRMVQMH
+484 YGRMVQVH
-492 TSNHLGGFDDEY
+492 ASNHLGGFEDEY
-504 RAYNFSGTIRQK
+504 TAYNFPGTIRQK
-516 LHIHTVPDKPVLREV
+516 LHIHTVPNKPVQREV

-540 RILTTSHK
+540 RLLTTSHK

-561 YDEIGRLQK
+561 YDEIGRLQE

-578 VYTYNVRDRL
+578 VYTYNVRDWL

-601 YNTAVGDVSPQVP
+601 YNTAVGGISPQVA
-614 SYNGNI
+614 SYSGNI
-620 SAMQWKAGLE
+620 SAMQWKAGME
-630 KIMRSYQFRY
+630 KVMRGYQFRY
-640 DYVNRLTHAL
+640 DHINRLTHAL

-718 AFQFVDGA
+718 TFQFVDGA
-726 DEENEY
+726 DVENEY

-756 NLPTKLQFSFG
+756 NLPSKLQFSFG

-856 RVVIDEYGQVEQVN
+856 RVVIDEHGQVEQVN
-870 HYYAFGGLMGESTD
+870 HYYAFGGLMGEST
-884 GGVQSYKYNG
+884 GGGAQPYKYNG

-924 PLANRY
+924 PLAEKYDNVGSYIYCKNNPIAFMDMNGKDGVAVIDYENHSIIINQKFYYNVNDDLLRRKAVFKGAGGWKSDFEINSDSGWGRMEGFKVSYNQSEWNVKFNQEFIGCSSMDEINQHLEQDKNANAIVGNEDFHGRSGDAAGEYNPANRIITLGEGVLN
-930 PNISP
+930 PNNKGQTLQHEIGHSWGLEHDHEMGISMPEKDPLGRDSKEGGIMTSAQKRSISP
-935 YTYCANNP
+935 QEVSYGIRLILQAVPNNH
-943 MFYIDP
+943 
-949 TGMYIEE
+949 
-956 GSLKEW
+956 SSK
-962 NRRKSDVTSQRDYL
+962 VT
-976 QKQVDKLIANAEAK
+976 
-990 GWSSEKLAGK
+990 
-1000 IGNKAERLASLNSS
+1000 
-1014 IGTMETL
+1014 
-1021 EGSTQVY
+1021 
-1028 SLSHTGYGENGGVT
+1028 
-1042 LNTSTNVIDIKFGS
+1042 
-1056 TANFVHEMTHAGQF
+1056 
-1070 ETGDVAFT
+1070 
-1078 NTGMSLLQD
+1078 
-1087 VYDETAAYKAQFGYS
+1087 
-1102 PSSVSGLTSTSVAN
+1102 
-1116 SFGAITPAWVQGL
+1116 
-1129 KDATGS
+1129 
-1135 TPYAVGGSANTG
+1135 
-1147 LIPVNINSTRD
+1147 VNIHVDRNYE
-1158 ALIQAYPWN
+1158 IQ
-1167 AVKFRGLP
+1167 K
-1175 ANYNI
+1175 
-1180 RTLQGIY
+1180 
-1187 YKR
+1187 

>member
-1 MSVMKYNIKIVNCIT
+1 M
-16 QHIIIVLLIIFSS
+16 
-29 SVHLSAAKAA
+29 A
-39 QPIKNVLDIIEKSS
+39 
-53 CLDSVKQNT
+53 
-62 DKHPTS
+62 
-68 LSHIRSFSSGIDEN
+68 
-82 YTLERTMLNANGT
+82 
-95 KYIDK
+95 
-100 IVYYDGLGRPFET
+100 
-113 ALKAASPY
+113 
-121 KSDIVTYQEY
+121 
-131 DGAGRQY
+131 
-138 KVWSPV
+138 
-144 PMYAHDSCISQ
+144 AHDGCSSQ
-155 TTVQSV
+155 STVQTA

-176 YEQSSLDRAS
+176 YEQSSLDRVS
-186 YITGPGQAWYNAGRK
+186 YTTGPGQAWYNAGRK

-209 TEKGKLACILY
+209 TEKGSLACVLY
-220 AIQSDQQSIFNKGF
+220 VIQDDQQSILNKGF

-239 LVVIQTI
+239 LVVIQTT

-267 IMDGSKMLDTY
+267 VMDGSKMLDTY

-290 LPPDVSQR
+290 LPPDASQR
-298 LSTANSCWSINHEL
+298 LSTANSSWNINHEL
-312 LQRAAYYYQYDRKGN
+312 LQQTAYYYQYDRRGN

-337 AILMKYDKADRLIF
+337 AILMKYDMADRLIF
-351 SQDGNQHDKKEWS
+351 SQDGNQYEKKEWS

-431 VSTLEKVKIQY
+431 LSTLEKVKIQY
-442 NAMIVGYDKQYIGG
+442 NAMIVGYDQQYIGG
-456 AKGLLTGRRIYSL
+456 AKGLLTGKRIYSL
-469 DASDKYTITSYYYDN
+469 DASDKYTITSYYYDD
-484 YGRMVQMH
+484 YGRMVQVH
-492 TSNHLGGFDDEY
+492 ASNHLGGFEDEY
-504 RAYNFSGTIRQK
+504 TAYNFPGTIRQK
-516 LHIHTVPDKPVLREV
+516 LHIHTVPNKPVQKEV
-531 YSYTYDHVN
+531 YSYTYDYVN
-540 RILTTSHK
+540 RLLTTSHK
-548 LNDLPERILLSNS
+548 LNDLPEKILLSNS

-578 VYTYNVRDRL
+578 VYTYNVRDWL
-588 TGISGKFFSETLA
+588 TGISGNFFSETLA
-601 YNTAVGDVSPQVP
+601 YNTAVGGISPQVA
-614 SYNGNI
+614 SYSGNI
-620 SAMQWKAGLE
+620 SAMQWKAGME
-630 KIMRSYQFRY
+630 KVIRGYQFRY
-640 DYVNRLTHAL
+640 DHINRLTHAL

-687 FGLIDKLAYKYNGN
+687 FGLIDKLAYRYNGN

-726 DEENEY
+726 DVENEY

-756 NLPTKLQFSFG
+756 NLPSKLQFSFG

-856 RVVIDEYGQVEQVN
+856 RVVIDEHGQVEQVN
-870 HYYAFGGLMGESTD
+870 HYYAFGGLMGEST
-884 GGVQSYKYNG
+884 GGGAQSYKYNG

-924 PLANRY
+924 PLAEK
-930 PNISP
+930 
-935 YTYCANNP
+935 YTTTGGYVYTLNNP
-943 MFYIDP
+943 VKFIDVDGREWTQTTDKNGNTVITVSLNLSFNGDFSAAQMENYKNTISSEFNRMISDASDGRMSGVIKFYTNNKDIVQSLVLTSDESSIIAGSTTYMGSQVNVNDKNGALKDYAIVATDVSHELLHTLRLAHPFERTQTDDTKLLKVGPNSYISTPSTASNIGNNVMIYPMTTIDGK
-949 TGMYIEE
+949 TSTSQNSLTKGQLNLM
-956 GSLKEW
+956 LKEIE
-962 NRRKSDVTSQRDYL
+962 L
-976 QKQVDKLIANAEAK
+976 QKQ
-990 GWSSEKLAGK
+990 
-1000 IGNKAERLASLNSS
+1000 
-1014 IGTMETL
+1014 
-1021 EGSTQVY
+1021 
-1028 SLSHTGYGENGGVT
+1028 GYGIYKYNNKLTISQNEE
-1042 LNTSTNVIDIKFGS
+1042 LFSKY
-1056 TANFVHEMTHAGQF
+1056 
-1070 ETGDVAFT
+1070 FT
-1078 NTGMSLLQD
+1078 NYWDQELWP
-1087 VYDETAAYKAQFGYS
+1087 GY
-1102 PSSVSGLTSTSVAN
+1102 P
-1116 SFGAITPAWVQGL
+1116 VQQ
-1129 KDATGS
+1129 K
-1135 TPYAVGGSANTG
+1135 
-1147 LIPVNINSTRD
+1147 
-1158 ALIQAYPWN
+1158 
-1167 AVKFRGLP
+1167 
-1175 ANYNI
+1175 
-1180 RTLQGIY
+1180 
-1187 YKR
+1187 

>member
-1 MSVMKYNIKIVNCIT
+1 MKYNIKIVNCIT
-16 QHIIIVLLIIFSS
+16 QHIMIVLLIFFFN
-29 SVHLSAAKAA
+29 SVHLSAAKAT
-39 QPIKNVLDIIEKSS
+39 QPIKNVLNIIEKRYS
-53 CLDSVKQNT
+53 LDSVKINT

-68 LSHIRSFSSGIDEN
+68 LSHIRPFSSRIDEN

-121 KSDIVTYQEY
+121 RSDIVSYQEY

-144 PMYAHDSCISQ
+144 PMDAHDGCIGQSCIQ
-155 TTVQSV
+155 TA

-186 YITGPGQAWYNAGRK
+186 YTTGPGQAWYNAGRK

-209 TEKGKLACILY
+209 TEKGSLACVLY
-220 AIQSDQQSIFNKGF
+220 TIQDDQQSILNKGF

-239 LVVIQTI
+239 LVVIQTT

-267 IMDGSKMLDTY
+267 VMDGSKMLDTY

-290 LPPDVSQR
+290 LPPDASQR
-298 LSTANSCWSINHEL
+298 LSTANSSWNINHEL
-312 LQRAAYYYQYDRKGN
+312 LQQTAYYYQYDRRGN

-337 AILMKYDKADRLIF
+337 AILMKYDMADRLIF
-351 SQDGNQHDKKEWS
+351 SQDGNQYEKKEWS

-431 VSTLEKVKIQY
+431 LSTLEKVKMQY
-442 NAMIVGYDKQYIGG
+442 NAMVVGYDKQYTGG
-456 AKGLLTGRRIYSL
+456 AKGLLTGKRIYSL
-469 DASDKYTITSYYYDN
+469 DASDKYTITSYYYDD
-484 YGRMVQMH
+484 YGRMVQVH
-492 TSNHLGGFDDEY
+492 ASNHLGGFEDEY
-504 RAYNFSGTIRQK
+504 TAYNFPGTIRQK
-516 LHIHTVPDKPVLREV
+516 LHIHTVPNKPVQREV

-540 RILTTSHK
+540 RLLTTSHK

-561 YDEIGRLQK
+561 YDEIGRLQE

-578 VYTYNVRDRL
+578 VYTYNVRDWL

-601 YNTAVGDVSPQVP
+601 YNTAVGGISPQVA
-614 SYNGNI
+614 SYSGNI
-620 SAMQWKAGLE
+620 SAMQWKAGME
-630 KIMRSYQFRY
+630 KVMRGYQFRY
-640 DYVNRLTHAL
+640 DHINRLTHAL

-718 AFQFVDGA
+718 TFQFVDGA
-726 DEENEY
+726 DVENEY

-756 NLPTKLQFSFG
+756 NLPSKLQFSFG

-856 RVVIDEYGQVEQVN
+856 RVVIDEHGQVEQVN
-870 HYYAFGGLMGESTD
+870 HYYAFGGLMGEST
-884 GGVQSYKYNG
+884 GGGAQPYKYNG

-924 PLANRY
+924 PLAEKYDNVGSYIYCKNNPIAFMDMNGKDGVAVIDYENHSIIINQKFYYNVNDDLLRRKAVFKGAGGWKSDFEINSDSGWGRMEGFKVSYNQSEWNVKFNQEFIGCSSMDEINQHLEQDKNANAIVGNEDFHGRSGDAAGEYNPANRIITLGEGVLN
-930 PNISP
+930 PNNKGQTLQHEIGHSWGLEHDHEMGISMPEKDPLGRDSKEGGIMTSAQKRSISP
-935 YTYCANNP
+935 QEVSYGIRLILQAVPNNH
-943 MFYIDP
+943 
-949 TGMYIEE
+949 
-956 GSLKEW
+956 SSK
-962 NRRKSDVTSQRDYL
+962 VT
-976 QKQVDKLIANAEAK
+976 
-990 GWSSEKLAGK
+990 
-1000 IGNKAERLASLNSS
+1000 
-1014 IGTMETL
+1014 
-1021 EGSTQVY
+1021 
-1028 SLSHTGYGENGGVT
+1028 
-1042 LNTSTNVIDIKFGS
+1042 
-1056 TANFVHEMTHAGQF
+1056 
-1070 ETGDVAFT
+1070 
-1078 NTGMSLLQD
+1078 
-1087 VYDETAAYKAQFGYS
+1087 
-1102 PSSVSGLTSTSVAN
+1102 
-1116 SFGAITPAWVQGL
+1116 
-1129 KDATGS
+1129 
-1135 TPYAVGGSANTG
+1135 
-1147 LIPVNINSTRD
+1147 VNIHVDRNYE
-1158 ALIQAYPWN
+1158 IQ
-1167 AVKFRGLP
+1167 K
-1175 ANYNI
+1175 
-1180 RTLQGIY
+1180 
-1187 YKR
+1187 

>member
-1 MSVMKYNIKIVNCIT
+1 MKCNIKIGNCST
-16 QHIIIVLLIIFSS
+16 QHIIIVLLIIFFS
-29 SVHLSAAKAA
+29 SVHLSAAKAV
-39 QPIKNVLDIIEKSS
+39 QPIKNVLDIIEERS
-53 CLDSVKQNT
+53 CLDSVKINT
-62 DKHPTS
+62 DKHLTS
-68 LSHIRSFSSGIDEN
+68 LSNIRPFSSRIDEN

-113 ALKAASPY
+113 ALKAASPSR
-121 KSDIVTYQEY
+121 SDIVTYQEY

-144 PMYAHDSCISQ
+144 PMAAHDGCSSQ
-155 TTVQSV
+155 STVQTA

-176 YEQSSLDRAS
+176 YEQSSLDRVS
-186 YITGPGQAWYNAGRK
+186 YTTGPGQAWYNAGRK

-209 TEKGKLACILY
+209 TEKGSLACVLY
-220 AIQSDQQSIFNKGF
+220 VIQDDQQSILNKGF

-239 LVVIQTI
+239 LVVIQTT

-267 IMDGSKMLDTY
+267 VMDGSKMLDTY

-290 LPPDVSQR
+290 LPPDASQR
-298 LSTANSCWSINHEL
+298 LSTANSSWNINHEL
-312 LQRAAYYYQYDRKGN
+312 LQQTAYYYQYDRRGN

-337 AILMKYDKADRLIF
+337 AILMKYDMADRLIF
-351 SQDGNQHDKKEWS
+351 SQDGNQYEKKEWS

-431 VSTLEKVKIQY
+431 LSTLEKVKIQY
-442 NAMIVGYDKQYIGG
+442 NAMMVGYDQQYIGG
-456 AKGLLTGRRIYSL
+456 TKGLLTGKRIYSL
-469 DASDKYTITSYYYDN
+469 DASDKYTITSYYYDD
-484 YGRMVQMH
+484 YGRMVQVH
-492 TSNHLGGFDDEY
+492 ASNHLGGFEDEY
-504 RAYNFSGTIRQK
+504 TAYNFPGTIRQK
-516 LHIHTVPDKPVLREV
+516 LHIHTVPNKPVQKEV
-531 YSYTYDHVN
+531 YSYTYDYVN
-540 RILTTSHK
+540 RLLTTSHK
-548 LNDLPERILLSNS
+548 LNDLPEKILLSNS

-578 VYTYNVRDRL
+578 VYTYNVRDWL
-588 TGISGKFFSETLA
+588 TGISGNFFSETLA
-601 YNTAVGDVSPQVP
+601 YNTAVGGISPQVA
-614 SYNGNI
+614 SYSGNI
-620 SAMQWKAGLE
+620 SAMQWKAGME
-630 KIMRSYQFRY
+630 KVMRGYQFRY
-640 DYVNRLTHAL
+640 DHINRLTHAL

-726 DEENEY
+726 DVENEY

-756 NLPTKLQFSFG
+756 NLPSKLQFSFG

-798 IVPPLSTNVALTLK
+798 IVPHLSTNVALTLK

-856 RVVIDEYGQVEQVN
+856 RVVIDEHGQVEQVN
-870 HYYAFGGLMGESTD
+870 HYYAFGGLMGESA
-884 GGVQSYKYNG
+884 GGGTQSYKYNG

-924 PLANRY
+924 PLVEKY
-930 PNISP
+930 PSVGGYVYCVDNP
-935 YTYCANNP
+935 VKYTDP
-943 MFYIDP
+943 M
-949 TGMYIEE
+949 GMEIEE
-956 GSLKEW
+956 GNLKEW
-962 NRRKSDVTSQRDYL
+962 VNLKQEIERQRDNL
-976 QKQVDKLIANAEAK
+976 QTDINKLNAKARVK
-990 GWSSEKLAGK
+990 GWSSEKLAVK

-1014 IGTMETL
+1014 IVTMETL
-1021 EGSTQVY
+1021 ETSSQVY
-1028 SLSHTGYGENGGVT
+1028 SLSHTADGENGGVT
-1042 LNTSTNVIDIKFGS
+1042 LNTNTNVIDIKFGS

-1070 ETGDVAFT
+1070 ETGDVAFL
-1078 NTGMSLLQD
+1078 NTGMTILQD
-1087 VYDETAAYKAQFGYS
+1087 VYDEMAAYKAQFGYS

-1116 SFGAITPAWVQGL
+1116 SFSEITPAWVQGL

-1135 TPYAVGGSANTG
+1135 MPYAEGGSANTG
-1147 LIPVNINSTRD
+1147 LIPVNINSTRA
-1158 ALIQAYPWN
+1158 ALIQAYPWK
-1167 AVKFRGLP
+1167 AAGFRQLP
-1175 ANYNI
+1175 ENYNL
-1180 RTLQGIY
+1180 RTLQGVY

>member
-16 QHIIIVLLIIFSS
+16 QHIMIVLLIFFFN
-29 SVHLSAAKAA
+29 SVHLSAAKAT
-39 QPIKNVLDIIEKSS
+39 QPIKNVLNIIEKRYS
-53 CLDSVKQNT
+53 LDSVKINT

-68 LSHIRSFSSGIDEN
+68 LSHIRPFSSRIDEN

-121 KSDIVTYQEY
+121 RSDIVSYQEY

-144 PMYAHDSCISQ
+144 PMDAHDGCIGQSCIQ
-155 TTVQSV
+155 TA

-186 YITGPGQAWYNAGRK
+186 YTTGPGQAWYNAGRK

-209 TEKGKLACILY
+209 TEKGSLACVLY
-220 AIQSDQQSIFNKGF
+220 TIQDDQQSILNKGF

-239 LVVIQTI
+239 LVVIQTT

-267 IMDGSKMLDTY
+267 VMDGSKMLDTY

-290 LPPDVSQR
+290 LPPDASQR
-298 LSTANSCWSINHEL
+298 LSTANSSWNINHEL
-312 LQRAAYYYQYDRKGN
+312 LQQTAYYYQYDRRGN

-337 AILMKYDKADRLIF
+337 AILMKYDMADRLIF
-351 SQDGNQHDKKEWS
+351 SQDGNQYEKKEWS

-425 YRFINS
+425 YQFINS
-431 VSTLEKVKIQY
+431 LSTLEKVKMQY
-442 NAMIVGYDKQYIGG
+442 NAMVVGYDKQYTGG
-456 AKGLLTGRRIYSL
+456 AKGLLTGKRIYSL
-469 DASDKYTITSYYYDN
+469 DASDKYTITSYYYDD
-484 YGRMVQMH
+484 YGRMVQVH
-492 TSNHLGGFDDEY
+492 ASNHLGGFEDEY
-504 RAYNFSGTIRQK
+504 TAYNFPGTIRQK
-516 LHIHTVPDKPVLREV
+516 LHIHTVPNKPVQREV

-540 RILTTSHK
+540 RLLTTSHK

-561 YDEIGRLQK
+561 YDEIGRLQE

-578 VYTYNVRDRL
+578 VYTYNVRDWL

-601 YNTAVGDVSPQVP
+601 YNTAVGGISPQVA
-614 SYNGNI
+614 SYSGNI
-620 SAMQWKAGLE
+620 SAMQWKAGME
-630 KIMRSYQFRY
+630 KVMRGYQFRY
-640 DYVNRLTHAL
+640 DHINRLTHAL

-726 DEENEY
+726 DVENEY

-756 NLPTKLQFSFG
+756 NLPSKLQFSFG

-856 RVVIDEYGQVEQVN
+856 RVVIDEHGQVEQVN
-870 HYYAFGGLMGESTD
+870 HYYAFGGLMGEST
-884 GGVQSYKYNG
+884 GGGAQPYKYNG

-924 PLANRY
+924 PLAEKYDNVGSYIYCKNNPIAFMDMNGKDGVAVIDYENHSIIINQKFYYIVNDDLLRRKAVFKGAGGWKSDFEINSDSGWGRMEGFKVSYNQSEWNVKFNQEFIGCSSMDEINQHLEQDKNANAIVGNKDFHGRSGDAAGEYNPANRIITLGEGSFT
-930 PNISP
+930 PNNKGQTLQHEIGHSWGLEHDHEMGISMPEKDPLGRDSKEGGIMTSAQKRSISP
-935 YTYCANNP
+935 QEVSYG
-943 MFYIDP
+943 I
-949 TGMYIEE
+949 
-956 GSLKEW
+956 
-962 NRRKSDVTSQRDYL
+962 
-976 QKQVDKLIANAEAK
+976 KLILQAVPNNH
-990 GWSSEKLAGK
+990 SSK
-1000 IGNKAERLASLNSS
+1000 
-1014 IGTMETL
+1014 
-1021 EGSTQVY
+1021 
-1028 SLSHTGYGENGGVT
+1028 VT
-1042 LNTSTNVIDIKFGS
+1042 
-1056 TANFVHEMTHAGQF
+1056 
-1070 ETGDVAFT
+1070 
-1078 NTGMSLLQD
+1078 
-1087 VYDETAAYKAQFGYS
+1087 
-1102 PSSVSGLTSTSVAN
+1102 
-1116 SFGAITPAWVQGL
+1116 
-1129 KDATGS
+1129 
-1135 TPYAVGGSANTG
+1135 
-1147 LIPVNINSTRD
+1147 VNIHVDRNYE
-1158 ALIQAYPWN
+1158 IQ
-1167 AVKFRGLP
+1167 K
-1175 ANYNI
+1175 
-1180 RTLQGIY
+1180 
-1187 YKR
+1187 

>member
-1 MSVMKYNIKIVNCIT
+1 MSVMKCNIKIVNCST
-16 QHIIIVLLIIFSS
+16 QHIIIVLLIIFFS
-29 SVHLSAAKAA
+29 SVRLSAAKTA
-39 QPIKNVLDIIEKSS
+39 QPIKNVLDIIEKRS
-53 CLDSVKQNT
+53 CLDSVKINI
-62 DKHPTS
+62 DKHLTS
-68 LSHIRSFSSGIDEN
+68 LSHIRPFSSRIDEN

-113 ALKAASPY
+113 ALKAASPSR
-121 KSDIVTYQEY
+121 SDIVTYQEY

-144 PMYAHDSCISQ
+144 PMAAHDGCIGQSCVQ
-155 TTVQSV
+155 TA

-166 LDPMAYQEII
+166 LDPMAYQEMI
-176 YEQSSLDRAS
+176 YEQSSLDRVS
-186 YITGPGQAWYNAGRK
+186 YTTGPGQAWYNAGRK

-209 TEKGKLACILY
+209 TEKGSLACVLY
-220 AIQSDQQSIFNKGF
+220 AIQDDQQSILNKGF

-239 LVVIQTI
+239 LVVIQTT

-267 IMDGSKMLDTY
+267 VMDGSKMLDTY

-290 LPPDVSQR
+290 LPPDASQR
-298 LSTANSCWSINHEL
+298 LSTANSSWNINHEL
-312 LQRAAYYYQYDRKGN
+312 LQRTVYYYQYDRRGN

-351 SQDGNQHDKKEWS
+351 SQDGNQYEKKEWS
-364 LFLYDAFGRHVISA
+364 LFLYDAFGRQVISA
-378 VCKLQTVPDVSNM
+378 VCKLQTVPDVSNII
-391 VVLASFTGSGAIA
+391 VLASFTGSGAIA

-431 VSTLEKVKIQY
+431 LSTLEKVKVQY
-442 NAMIVGYDKQYIGG
+442 NAMFIGYGKRYAGR
-456 AKGLLTGRRIYSL
+456 ARGLLTGKRIYSL
-469 DASDKYTITSYYYDN
+469 DASDKYTITSYYYDA
-484 YGRMVQMH
+484 YGRMVQVH
-492 TSNHLGGFDDEY
+492 ASNHLGGFEDEY
-504 RAYNFSGTIRQK
+504 TAYNFSGTIRQK
-516 LHIHTVPDKPVLREV
+516 LHIHTVPNKPVQREV

-540 RILTTSHK
+540 RLLTTSHK
-548 LNDLPERILLSNS
+548 LNDLPEKILLSNS
-561 YDEIGRLQK
+561 YDEIGRLQE

-578 VYTYNVRDRL
+578 VYTYNVRDWL

-601 YNTAVGDVSPQVP
+601 YNTAVGGISPQVS
-614 SYNGNI
+614 SYSGNI
-620 SAMQWKAGLE
+620 SAMQWKAGME
-630 KIMRSYQFRY
+630 KVMHGYQFRY
-640 DYVNRLTHAL
+640 DHVNRLTHAL

-726 DEENEY
+726 DVENEY

-756 NLPTKLQFSFG
+756 NLPSKLQFSFG

-772 SYDGAGRKLSVTY
+772 SYDGVGRKLSVTY

-856 RVVIDEYGQVEQVN
+856 RVVIDEHGQVEQVN
-870 HYYAFGGLMGESTD
+870 HYYAFGGLMGEST
-884 GGVQSYKYNG
+884 GGGAQPYKYNG

-924 PLANRY
+924 PLAEKY
-930 PNISP
+930 ITTGGYV
-935 YTYCANNP
+935 YTLNNP
-943 MFYIDP
+943 VKFIDVDGREWTQTTDKKGNTVITVSLNLSFNGDFSAAQMENYKNAISSEFNRMISDASDGRMSGVIKFYTNNKDIVQSLVLTSEESSLIAGSTTYMGSQVNVNDKNGALKDYAIVAADVSHELLHTLRVAHPFERTQTADTKLLRVGPNSYISTPSTASNIGNNVMIYPMITIDGK
-949 TGMYIEE
+949 TSTSQNSLTKGQLNLM
-956 GSLKEW
+956 LKEIE
-962 NRRKSDVTSQRDYL
+962 L
-976 QKQVDKLIANAEAK
+976 QKQ
-990 GWSSEKLAGK
+990 
-1000 IGNKAERLASLNSS
+1000 
-1014 IGTMETL
+1014 
-1021 EGSTQVY
+1021 
-1028 SLSHTGYGENGGVT
+1028 GYGIYKYNNK
-1042 LNTSTNVIDIKFGS
+1042 LTNSQNEELYSKY
-1056 TANFVHEMTHAGQF
+1056 
-1070 ETGDVAFT
+1070 FT
-1078 NTGMSLLQD
+1078 NYWDQ
-1087 VYDETAAYKAQFGYS
+1087 EQCPGY
-1102 PSSVSGLTSTSVAN
+1102 P
-1116 SFGAITPAWVQGL
+1116 VQ
-1129 KDATGS
+1129 K
-1135 TPYAVGGSANTG
+1135 
-1147 LIPVNINSTRD
+1147 
-1158 ALIQAYPWN
+1158 
-1167 AVKFRGLP
+1167 K
-1175 ANYNI
+1175 
-1180 RTLQGIY
+1180 
-1187 YKR
+1187 

>member
-16 QHIIIVLLIIFSS
+16 QHIMIVLLIFFFN
-29 SVHLSAAKAA
+29 SVHLSAAKAT
-39 QPIKNVLDIIEKSS
+39 QPIKNVLNIIEKRYS
-53 CLDSVKQNT
+53 LDSVKINT

-68 LSHIRSFSSGIDEN
+68 LSHIRPFSSRIDEN

-121 KSDIVTYQEY
+121 RSDIVSYQEY

-144 PMYAHDSCISQ
+144 PMDAHDGCIGQSCIQ
-155 TTVQSV
+155 TA

-186 YITGPGQAWYNAGRK
+186 YTTGPGQAWYNAGRK

-209 TEKGKLACILY
+209 TEKGSLACVLY
-220 AIQSDQQSIFNKGF
+220 TIQDDQQSILNKGF

-239 LVVIQTI
+239 LVVIQTT

-267 IMDGSKMLDTY
+267 VMDGSKMLDTY

-290 LPPDVSQR
+290 LPPDASQR
-298 LSTANSCWSINHEL
+298 LSTANSSWNINHEL
-312 LQRAAYYYQYDRKGN
+312 LQQTAYYYQYDRRGN

-337 AILMKYDKADRLIF
+337 AILMKYDMADRLIF
-351 SQDGNQHDKKEWS
+351 SQDGNQYEKKEWS

-431 VSTLEKVKIQY
+431 LSTLEKVKMQY
-442 NAMIVGYDKQYIGG
+442 NAMVVGYDKQYTGG
-456 AKGLLTGRRIYSL
+456 AKGLLTGKRIYSL
-469 DASDKYTITSYYYDN
+469 DASDKYTITSYYYDD
-484 YGRMVQMH
+484 YGRMVQVH
-492 TSNHLGGFDDEY
+492 ASNHLGGFEDEY
-504 RAYNFSGTIRQK
+504 TAYNFPGTIRQK
-516 LHIHTVPDKPVLREV
+516 LHIHTVPNKPVQREV

-540 RILTTSHK
+540 RLLTTSHK

-561 YDEIGRLQK
+561 YDEIGRLQE

-578 VYTYNVRDRL
+578 VYTYNVRDWL
-588 TGISGKFFSETLA
+588 TGISGNFFSETLA
-601 YNTAVGDVSPQVP
+601 YNTAVGGISPQVA
-614 SYNGNI
+614 SYSGNI
-620 SAMQWKAGLE
+620 SAMQWKAGME
-630 KIMRSYQFRY
+630 KVIRGYQFRY
-640 DYVNRLTHAL
+640 DHVNRLTHAL

-726 DEENEY
+726 DVENEY

-756 NLPTKLQFSFG
+756 NLPSKLQFSFG

-856 RVVIDEYGQVEQVN
+856 RVVIDEHGKVEQVN
-870 HYYAFGGLMGESTD
+870 HYYAFGGLMGEST
-884 GGVQSYKYNG
+884 GGGTQPYKYNG

-915 VLGRWMCVD
+915 VLGRWMWVD
-924 PLANRY
+924 PLAEEYDNVGSYIYCKNNPIAFMDMNGKDGVAVIDYENHSIIINQKFYYIVNDDLLRRKAVFKGAGGWKSDFEINSDSGWGRMEGFKVSYNQSEWNVKFNQEFIGCSSMDEINQHLEQDKNANAIVGNKDFHGRSGDAAGEYNPANRIITLGEGAFT
-930 PNISP
+930 PNNKGQTLQHEIGHSWGLEHDHEMGISMPEKDPLGRDSKEGGIMTSAQKRSISP
-935 YTYCANNP
+935 Q
-943 MFYIDP
+943 
-949 TGMYIEE
+949 EV
-956 GSLKEW
+956 S
-962 NRRKSDVTSQRDYL
+962 
-976 QKQVDKLIANAEAK
+976 
-990 GWSSEKLAGK
+990 
-1000 IGNKAERLASLNSS
+1000 
-1014 IGTMETL
+1014 
-1021 EGSTQVY
+1021 
-1028 SLSHTGYGENGGVT
+1028 YG
-1042 LNTSTNVIDIKFGS
+1042 I
-1056 TANFVHEMTHAGQF
+1056 
-1070 ETGDVAFT
+1070 
-1078 NTGMSLLQD
+1078 
-1087 VYDETAAYKAQFGYS
+1087 
-1102 PSSVSGLTSTSVAN
+1102 
-1116 SFGAITPAWVQGL
+1116 
-1129 KDATGS
+1129 
-1135 TPYAVGGSANTG
+1135 G
-1147 LIPVNINSTRD
+1147 LILQAVPNNHSSKVTVNIHVDRNYE
-1158 ALIQAYPWN
+1158 IQ
-1167 AVKFRGLP
+1167 K
-1175 ANYNI
+1175 
-1180 RTLQGIY
+1180 
-1187 YKR
+1187 

>member
-1 MSVMKYNIKIVNCIT
+1 MSVMKCNIKIVNCST
-16 QHIIIVLLIIFSS
+16 QHIIIVLLIIFFS
-29 SVHLSAAKAA
+29 SVRLSAAKTA
-39 QPIKNVLDIIEKSS
+39 QPIKNVLDIIEKRS
-53 CLDSVKQNT
+53 CLDSVKINI
-62 DKHPTS
+62 DKHLTS
-68 LSHIRSFSSGIDEN
+68 LSHIRPFSSRIDEN

-113 ALKAASPY
+113 ALKAASPSR
-121 KSDIVTYQEY
+121 SDIVTYQEY

-144 PMYAHDSCISQ
+144 PMAAHDGCIGQSCVQ
-155 TTVQSV
+155 TA

-166 LDPMAYQEII
+166 LDPMAYQEMI
-176 YEQSSLDRAS
+176 YEQSSLDRVS
-186 YITGPGQAWYNAGRK
+186 YTTGPGQAWYNAGRK

-209 TEKGKLACILY
+209 TEKGSLACVLY
-220 AIQSDQQSIFNKGF
+220 AIQDDQQSILNKGF

-239 LVVIQTI
+239 LVVIQTT

-267 IMDGSKMLDTY
+267 VMDGSKMLDTY

-290 LPPDVSQR
+290 LPPDASQR
-298 LSTANSCWSINHEL
+298 LSTANSSWNINHEL
-312 LQRAAYYYQYDRKGN
+312 LQRTVYYYQYDRRGN

-351 SQDGNQHDKKEWS
+351 SQDGNQYEKKEWS

-378 VCKLQTVPDVSNM
+378 VCKLQTVPDVSNII
-391 VVLASFTGSGAIA
+391 VLASFTGSGAIA

-431 VSTLEKVKIQY
+431 LSTLEKVKMQY
-442 NAMIVGYDKQYIGG
+442 NAMVVGYDKRYTGG
-456 AKGLLTGRRIYSL
+456 ARGLLTGKRIYNL
-469 DASDKYTITSYYYDN
+469 DASDKYTITSYYYDA
-484 YGRMVQMH
+484 YGRMVQVH
-492 TSNHLGGFDDEY
+492 ASNHLGGFEDKY
-504 RAYNFSGTIRQK
+504 TAYNFPGTIRQK
-516 LHIHTVPDKPVLREV
+516 LHIHTVPNKPVQREV

-540 RILTTSHK
+540 RLLTTSHK

-561 YDEIGRLQK
+561 YDEIGRLQE

-578 VYTYNVRDRL
+578 VYTYNVRDWL

-601 YNTAVGDVSPQVP
+601 YNTAVGGISPQVS
-614 SYNGNI
+614 SYSGNI
-620 SAMQWKAGLE
+620 SAMQWKAGME
-630 KIMRSYQFRY
+630 KVMHGYQFRY
-640 DYVNRLTHAL
+640 DHVNRLTHAL

-726 DEENEY
+726 DVENEY

-756 NLPTKLQFSFG
+756 NLPSKLQFSFG
-767 HMAEY
+767 HMTEY
-772 SYDGAGRKLSVTY
+772 SYDGVGRKLSVTY

-856 RVVIDEYGQVEQVN
+856 RVVIDEHGQVEQVN
-870 HYYAFGGLMGESTD
+870 HYYAFGGLMGEST
-884 GGVQSYKYNG
+884 GGGAQPYKYNG

-924 PLANRY
+924 PLAEKY
-930 PNISP
+930 ITTGGYV
-935 YTYCANNP
+935 YTLNNP
-943 MFYIDP
+943 VKFIDVDGREWTQTTDKKGNTVITVSLNLSFNGDFSAAQMENYKNAISSEFNRMISDASDGRMSGVIKFYTNNKDIVQSLVLTSEESSLIAGSTTYMGSQVNVNDKNGALKDYAIVAADVSHELLHTLRVAHPFERTQTADTKLLRVGPNSYISTPSTASNIGNNVMIYPMITIDGK
-949 TGMYIEE
+949 TSTSQNSLTKGQLNLM
-956 GSLKEW
+956 LKEIE
-962 NRRKSDVTSQRDYL
+962 L
-976 QKQVDKLIANAEAK
+976 QKQ
-990 GWSSEKLAGK
+990 
-1000 IGNKAERLASLNSS
+1000 
-1014 IGTMETL
+1014 
-1021 EGSTQVY
+1021 
-1028 SLSHTGYGENGGVT
+1028 GYGIYKYNNK
-1042 LNTSTNVIDIKFGS
+1042 LTNSQNEELYSKY
-1056 TANFVHEMTHAGQF
+1056 
-1070 ETGDVAFT
+1070 FT
-1078 NTGMSLLQD
+1078 NYWDQ
-1087 VYDETAAYKAQFGYS
+1087 EQCPGY
-1102 PSSVSGLTSTSVAN
+1102 P
-1116 SFGAITPAWVQGL
+1116 VQ
-1129 KDATGS
+1129 K
-1135 TPYAVGGSANTG
+1135 
-1147 LIPVNINSTRD
+1147 
-1158 ALIQAYPWN
+1158 
-1167 AVKFRGLP
+1167 K
-1175 ANYNI
+1175 
-1180 RTLQGIY
+1180 
-1187 YKR
+1187 

>member
-1 MSVMKYNIKIVNCIT
+1 MKYNIKIVNCIT
-16 QHIIIVLLIIFSS
+16 QHIMIVLLIFFFN
-29 SVHLSAAKAA
+29 SVHLSAAKAT
-39 QPIKNVLDIIEKSS
+39 QPIKNVLNIIEKRYS
-53 CLDSVKQNT
+53 LDSVKINT

-68 LSHIRSFSSGIDEN
+68 LSHIRPFSSRIDEN

-121 KSDIVTYQEY
+121 RSDIVSYQEY

-144 PMYAHDSCISQ
+144 PMDAHDGCIGQSCIQ
-155 TTVQSV
+155 TA

-186 YITGPGQAWYNAGRK
+186 YTTGPGQAWYNAGRK

-209 TEKGKLACILY
+209 TEKGSLACVLY
-220 AIQSDQQSIFNKGF
+220 TIQDDQQSILNKGF

-239 LVVIQTI
+239 LVVIQTT

-267 IMDGSKMLDTY
+267 VMDGSKMLDTY

-290 LPPDVSQR
+290 LPPDASQR
-298 LSTANSCWSINHEL
+298 LSTANSSWNINHEL
-312 LQRAAYYYQYDRKGN
+312 LQQTAYYYQYDRRGN

-337 AILMKYDKADRLIF
+337 AILMKYDMADRLIF
-351 SQDGNQHDKKEWS
+351 SQDGNQYEKKEWS

-431 VSTLEKVKIQY
+431 LSTLEKVKMQY
-442 NAMIVGYDKQYIGG
+442 NAMVVGYDKQYTGG
-456 AKGLLTGRRIYSL
+456 AKGLLTGKRIYSL
-469 DASDKYTITSYYYDN
+469 DASDKYTITSYYYDD
-484 YGRMVQMH
+484 YGRMVQVH
-492 TSNHLGGFDDEY
+492 ASNHLGGFEDEY
-504 RAYNFSGTIRQK
+504 TAYNFPGTIRQK
-516 LHIHTVPDKPVLREV
+516 LHIHTVPNKPVQREV

-540 RILTTSHK
+540 RLLTTSHK

-561 YDEIGRLQK
+561 YDEIGRLQE

-578 VYTYNVRDRL
+578 VYTYNVRDWL

-601 YNTAVGDVSPQVP
+601 YNTAVGGISPQVA
-614 SYNGNI
+614 SYSGNI
-620 SAMQWKAGLE
+620 SAMQWKAGME
-630 KIMRSYQFRY
+630 KVMRGYQFRY
-640 DYVNRLTHAL
+640 DHINRLTHAL

-726 DEENEY
+726 DVENEY

-756 NLPTKLQFSFG
+756 NLPSKLQFSFG

-856 RVVIDEYGQVEQVN
+856 RVVIDEHGQVEQVN
-870 HYYAFGGLMGESTD
+870 HYYAFGGLMSEST
-884 GGVQSYKYNG
+884 GGGAQSYKYNG

-924 PLANRY
+924 PLAEKYDNVGSYIYCKNNPIAFMDMNGKDGVAVIDYENHSIIINQKFYYIVNDDLLRRKAVFKGAGGWKSDFEINSDSGWGRMEGFKVSYNQSEWNVKFNQEFIGCSSMDEINQHLEQDKNANAIVGNKDFHGRSGDAAGEYNPANRIITLGEGSFT
-930 PNISP
+930 PNNKGQTLQHEIGHSWGLEHDHEMGISMPEKDPLGRDSKEGGIMTSAQKRSISP
-935 YTYCANNP
+935 QEVSYG
-943 MFYIDP
+943 I
-949 TGMYIEE
+949 
-956 GSLKEW
+956 
-962 NRRKSDVTSQRDYL
+962 
-976 QKQVDKLIANAEAK
+976 KLILQAVPNNH
-990 GWSSEKLAGK
+990 SSK
-1000 IGNKAERLASLNSS
+1000 
-1014 IGTMETL
+1014 
-1021 EGSTQVY
+1021 
-1028 SLSHTGYGENGGVT
+1028 VT
-1042 LNTSTNVIDIKFGS
+1042 
-1056 TANFVHEMTHAGQF
+1056 
-1070 ETGDVAFT
+1070 
-1078 NTGMSLLQD
+1078 
-1087 VYDETAAYKAQFGYS
+1087 
-1102 PSSVSGLTSTSVAN
+1102 
-1116 SFGAITPAWVQGL
+1116 
-1129 KDATGS
+1129 
-1135 TPYAVGGSANTG
+1135 
-1147 LIPVNINSTRD
+1147 VNIHVDRNYE
-1158 ALIQAYPWN
+1158 IQ
-1167 AVKFRGLP
+1167 K
-1175 ANYNI
+1175 
-1180 RTLQGIY
+1180 
-1187 YKR
+1187 

>member
-1 MSVMKYNIKIVNCIT
+1 MKYNIKIVNCIT
-16 QHIIIVLLIIFSS
+16 QHIMIVLLIFFFN
-29 SVHLSAAKAA
+29 SVHLSAAKAT
-39 QPIKNVLDIIEKSS
+39 QPIKNVLNIIEKRYS
-53 CLDSVKQNT
+53 LDSVKINT

-68 LSHIRSFSSGIDEN
+68 LSHIRPFSSRIDEN

-121 KSDIVTYQEY
+121 RSDIVSYQEY

-144 PMYAHDSCISQ
+144 PMDAHDGCIGQSCIQ
-155 TTVQSV
+155 TA

-186 YITGPGQAWYNAGRK
+186 YTTGPGQAWYNAGRK

-209 TEKGKLACILY
+209 TEKGSLACVLY
-220 AIQSDQQSIFNKGF
+220 TIQDDQQSILNKGF

-239 LVVIQTI
+239 LVVIQTT

-267 IMDGSKMLDTY
+267 VMDGSKMLDTY

-290 LPPDVSQR
+290 LPPDASQR
-298 LSTANSCWSINHEL
+298 LSTANSSWNINHEL
-312 LQRAAYYYQYDRKGN
+312 LQQTAYYYQYDRRGN

-337 AILMKYDKADRLIF
+337 AILMKYDMADRLIF
-351 SQDGNQHDKKEWS
+351 SQDGNQYEKKEWS

-431 VSTLEKVKIQY
+431 LSTLEKVKMQY
-442 NAMIVGYDKQYIGG
+442 NAMVVGYDKQYTGG
-456 AKGLLTGRRIYSL
+456 AKGLLTGKRIYSL
-469 DASDKYTITSYYYDN
+469 DASDKYTITSYYYDD
-484 YGRMVQMH
+484 YGRMVQVH
-492 TSNHLGGFDDEY
+492 ASNHLGGFEDEY
-504 RAYNFSGTIRQK
+504 TAYNFPGTIRQK
-516 LHIHTVPDKPVLREV
+516 LHIHTVPNKPVQREV

-540 RILTTSHK
+540 RLLTTSHK

-561 YDEIGRLQK
+561 YDEIGRLQE

-578 VYTYNVRDRL
+578 VYTYNVRDWL

-601 YNTAVGDVSPQVP
+601 YNTAVGGISPQVA
-614 SYNGNI
+614 SYSGNI
-620 SAMQWKAGLE
+620 SAMQWKAGME
-630 KIMRSYQFRY
+630 KVMRGYQFRY
-640 DYVNRLTHAL
+640 DHINRLTHAL

-726 DEENEY
+726 DVENEY

-756 NLPTKLQFSFG
+756 NLPSKLQFSFG

-856 RVVIDEYGQVEQVN
+856 RVVIDEHGQVEQVN

-884 GGVQSYKYNG
+884 GGAQSYKYNG

-924 PLANRY
+924 PLAEKYDNVGSYIYCKNNPIAFMDMNGKDGVAVIDYENHSIIINQKFYYIVNDDLLRRKAVFKGAGGWKSDFEINSDSGWGRMEGFKVSYNQSEWNVKFNQEFIGCSSMDEINQHLEQDKNANAIVGNKDFHGRSGDAAGEYNPANRIITLGEGSFT
-930 PNISP
+930 PNNKGQTLQHEIGHSWGLEHDHEMGISMPEKDPLGRDSKEGGIMTSAQKRSISP
-935 YTYCANNP
+935 QEVSYG
-943 MFYIDP
+943 I
-949 TGMYIEE
+949 
-956 GSLKEW
+956 
-962 NRRKSDVTSQRDYL
+962 
-976 QKQVDKLIANAEAK
+976 KLILQAVPNNH
-990 GWSSEKLAGK
+990 SSK
-1000 IGNKAERLASLNSS
+1000 
-1014 IGTMETL
+1014 
-1021 EGSTQVY
+1021 
-1028 SLSHTGYGENGGVT
+1028 VT
-1042 LNTSTNVIDIKFGS
+1042 
-1056 TANFVHEMTHAGQF
+1056 
-1070 ETGDVAFT
+1070 
-1078 NTGMSLLQD
+1078 
-1087 VYDETAAYKAQFGYS
+1087 
-1102 PSSVSGLTSTSVAN
+1102 
-1116 SFGAITPAWVQGL
+1116 
-1129 KDATGS
+1129 
-1135 TPYAVGGSANTG
+1135 
-1147 LIPVNINSTRD
+1147 VNIHVDRNYE
-1158 ALIQAYPWN
+1158 IQ
-1167 AVKFRGLP
+1167 K
-1175 ANYNI
+1175 
-1180 RTLQGIY
+1180 
-1187 YKR
+1187 

>member
-1 MSVMKYNIKIVNCIT
+1 MKYNIKIVNCIT
-16 QHIIIVLLIIFSS
+16 QHIMIVLLIFFFN
-29 SVHLSAAKAA
+29 SVHLSAAKAT
-39 QPIKNVLDIIEKSS
+39 QPIKNVLNIIEKRYS
-53 CLDSVKQNT
+53 LDSVKINT

-68 LSHIRSFSSGIDEN
+68 LSHIRPFSSRIDEN

-121 KSDIVTYQEY
+121 RSDIVSYQEY

-144 PMYAHDSCISQ
+144 PMDAHDGCIGQSCIQ
-155 TTVQSV
+155 TA

-186 YITGPGQAWYNAGRK
+186 YTTGPGQAWYNAGRK

-209 TEKGKLACILY
+209 TEKGSLACVLY
-220 AIQSDQQSIFNKGF
+220 TIQDDQQSILNKGF

-239 LVVIQTI
+239 LVVIQTT

-267 IMDGSKMLDTY
+267 VMDGSKMLDTY

-290 LPPDVSQR
+290 LPPDASQR
-298 LSTANSCWSINHEL
+298 LSTANSSWNINHEL
-312 LQRAAYYYQYDRKGN
+312 LQQTAYYYQYDRRGN

-337 AILMKYDKADRLIF
+337 AILMKYDMADRLIF
-351 SQDGNQHDKKEWS
+351 SQDGNQYEKKEWS

-431 VSTLEKVKIQY
+431 LSTLEKVKMQY
-442 NAMIVGYDKQYIGG
+442 NAMVVGYDKQYTGG
-456 AKGLLTGRRIYSL
+456 AKGLLTGKRIYSL
-469 DASDKYTITSYYYDN
+469 DASDKYTITSYYYDD
-484 YGRMVQMH
+484 YGRMVQVH
-492 TSNHLGGFDDEY
+492 ASNHLGGFEDEY
-504 RAYNFSGTIRQK
+504 TAYNFPGTIRQK
-516 LHIHTVPDKPVLREV
+516 LHIHTVPNKPVQREV

-540 RILTTSHK
+540 RLLTTSHK

-561 YDEIGRLQK
+561 YDEIGRLQE

-578 VYTYNVRDRL
+578 VYTYNVRDWL

-601 YNTAVGDVSPQVP
+601 YNTAVGGISPQVA
-614 SYNGNI
+614 SYSGNI
-620 SAMQWKAGLE
+620 SAMQWKAGME
-630 KIMRSYQFRY
+630 KVMRGYQFRY
-640 DYVNRLTHAL
+640 DHINRLTHAL

-726 DEENEY
+726 DVENEY

-756 NLPTKLQFSFG
+756 NLPSKLQFSFG

-856 RVVIDEYGQVEQVN
+856 RVVIDEHGQVEQVN
-870 HYYAFGGLMGESTD
+870 HYYAFGGLMGEST
-884 GGVQSYKYNG
+884 GGGAQPYKYNG

-924 PLANRY
+924 PLAEKYDNVGSYIYCKNNPIAFMDMNGKDGVAVIDYENHSIIINQKFYYIVNDDLLRRKAVFKGAGGWKSDFEINSDSGWGRMEGFKVSYNQSEWNVKFNQEFIGCSSMDEINQHLEQDKNANAIVGNKDFHGRSGDAAGEYNPANRIITLGEGSFT
-930 PNISP
+930 PNNKGQTLQHEIGHSWGLEHDHEMGISMPEKDLLGEKLMEGGIMTSAEKRSISP
-935 YTYCANNP
+935 Q
-943 MFYIDP
+943 
-949 TGMYIEE
+949 EV
-956 GSLKEW
+956 S
-962 NRRKSDVTSQRDYL
+962 
-976 QKQVDKLIANAEAK
+976 
-990 GWSSEKLAGK
+990 
-1000 IGNKAERLASLNSS
+1000 
-1014 IGTMETL
+1014 
-1021 EGSTQVY
+1021 
-1028 SLSHTGYGENGGVT
+1028 YG
-1042 LNTSTNVIDIKFGS
+1042 I
-1056 TANFVHEMTHAGQF
+1056 
-1070 ETGDVAFT
+1070 
-1078 NTGMSLLQD
+1078 
-1087 VYDETAAYKAQFGYS
+1087 
-1102 PSSVSGLTSTSVAN
+1102 
-1116 SFGAITPAWVQGL
+1116 
-1129 KDATGS
+1129 
-1135 TPYAVGGSANTG
+1135 G
-1147 LIPVNINSTRD
+1147 LILQAVPNNHSSKVTVNIHVDRNYE
-1158 ALIQAYPWN
+1158 IQ
-1167 AVKFRGLP
+1167 K
-1175 ANYNI
+1175 
-1180 RTLQGIY
+1180 
-1187 YKR
+1187 

>member
-1 MSVMKYNIKIVNCIT
+1 MKYNIKIVNCIT
-16 QHIIIVLLIIFSS
+16 QHIMIVLLIFFFN
-29 SVHLSAAKAA
+29 SVHLSAAKAT
-39 QPIKNVLDIIEKSS
+39 QPIKNVLNIIEKRYS
-53 CLDSVKQNT
+53 LDSVKINT

-68 LSHIRSFSSGIDEN
+68 LSHIRPFSSRIDEN

-121 KSDIVTYQEY
+121 RSDIVSYQEY

-144 PMYAHDSCISQ
+144 PMDAHDGCIGQSCIQ
-155 TTVQSV
+155 TA

-186 YITGPGQAWYNAGRK
+186 YTTGPGQAWYNAGRK

-209 TEKGKLACILY
+209 TEKGSLACVLY
-220 AIQSDQQSIFNKGF
+220 TIQDDQQSILNKGF

-239 LVVIQTI
+239 LVVIQTT

-267 IMDGSKMLDTY
+267 VMDGSKMLDTY

-290 LPPDVSQR
+290 LPPDASQR
-298 LSTANSCWSINHEL
+298 LSTANSSWNINHEL
-312 LQRAAYYYQYDRKGN
+312 LQQTAYYYQYDRRGN

-337 AILMKYDKADRLIF
+337 AILMKYDMADRLIF
-351 SQDGNQHDKKEWS
+351 SQDGNQYGKKEWS

-431 VSTLEKVKIQY
+431 LSTLEKVKMQY
-442 NAMIVGYDKQYIGG
+442 NAMVVGYDKQYTGG
-456 AKGLLTGRRIYSL
+456 AKGLLTGKRIYSL
-469 DASDKYTITSYYYDN
+469 DASDKYTITSYYYDD
-484 YGRMVQMH
+484 YGRMVQVH
-492 TSNHLGGFDDEY
+492 ASNHLGGFEDEY
-504 RAYNFSGTIRQK
+504 TAYNFPGTIRQK
-516 LHIHTVPDKPVLREV
+516 LHIHTVPNKPVQREV

-540 RILTTSHK
+540 RLLTTSHK

-561 YDEIGRLQK
+561 YDEIGRLQE

-578 VYTYNVRDRL
+578 VYTYNVRDWL

-601 YNTAVGDVSPQVP
+601 YNTAVGGISPQVA
-614 SYNGNI
+614 SYSGNI
-620 SAMQWKAGLE
+620 SAMQWKAGME
-630 KIMRSYQFRY
+630 KVMRGYQFRY
-640 DYVNRLTHAL
+640 DHINRLTHAL

-726 DEENEY
+726 DVENEY

-756 NLPTKLQFSFG
+756 NLPSKLQFSFG

-856 RVVIDEYGQVEQVN
+856 RVVIDEHGQVEQVN
-870 HYYAFGGLMGESTD
+870 HYYAFGGLMGEST
-884 GGVQSYKYNG
+884 GGGAQPYKYNG

-924 PLANRY
+924 PLAEKYDNVGSYIYCKNNPIAFMDMNGKDGVAVIDYENHSIIINQKFYYIVNDDLLRRKAVFKGAGGWKSDFEINSDSGWGRMEGFKVSYNQSEWNVKFNQEFIGCSSMDEINQHLEQDKNANAIVGNKDFHGRSGDAAGEYNPANRIITLGEGSFT
-930 PNISP
+930 PNNKGQTLQHEIGHSWGLEHDHEMGISMPEKDPLGRDSKEGGIMTSAQKRSISP
-935 YTYCANNP
+935 QEVSYG
-943 MFYIDP
+943 I
-949 TGMYIEE
+949 
-956 GSLKEW
+956 
-962 NRRKSDVTSQRDYL
+962 
-976 QKQVDKLIANAEAK
+976 KLILQAVPNNH
-990 GWSSEKLAGK
+990 SSK
-1000 IGNKAERLASLNSS
+1000 
-1014 IGTMETL
+1014 
-1021 EGSTQVY
+1021 
-1028 SLSHTGYGENGGVT
+1028 VT
-1042 LNTSTNVIDIKFGS
+1042 
-1056 TANFVHEMTHAGQF
+1056 
-1070 ETGDVAFT
+1070 
-1078 NTGMSLLQD
+1078 
-1087 VYDETAAYKAQFGYS
+1087 
-1102 PSSVSGLTSTSVAN
+1102 
-1116 SFGAITPAWVQGL
+1116 
-1129 KDATGS
+1129 
-1135 TPYAVGGSANTG
+1135 
-1147 LIPVNINSTRD
+1147 VNIHVDRNYE
-1158 ALIQAYPWN
+1158 IQ
-1167 AVKFRGLP
+1167 K
-1175 ANYNI
+1175 
-1180 RTLQGIY
+1180 
-1187 YKR
+1187 

>member
-1 MSVMKYNIKIVNCIT
+1 MKYNIKIVNCIT
-16 QHIIIVLLIIFSS
+16 QHIMIVLLIFFFN
-29 SVHLSAAKAA
+29 SVHLSAAKAT
-39 QPIKNVLDIIEKSS
+39 QPIKNVLNIIEKRYS
-53 CLDSVKQNT
+53 LDSVKINT

-68 LSHIRSFSSGIDEN
+68 LSHIRPFSSRIDEN

-121 KSDIVTYQEY
+121 RSDIVSYQEY

-144 PMYAHDSCISQ
+144 PMDAHDGCIGQSCIQ
-155 TTVQSV
+155 TA

-186 YITGPGQAWYNAGRK
+186 YTTGPGQAWYNAGRK

-209 TEKGKLACILY
+209 TEKGSLACVLY
-220 AIQSDQQSIFNKGF
+220 TIQDDQQSILNKGF

-239 LVVIQTI
+239 LVVIQTT

-267 IMDGSKMLDTY
+267 VMDGSKMLDTY

-290 LPPDVSQR
+290 LPPDASQR
-298 LSTANSCWSINHEL
+298 LSTANSSWNINHEL
-312 LQRAAYYYQYDRKGN
+312 LQQTAYYYQYDRRGN

-337 AILMKYDKADRLIF
+337 AILMKYDMADRLIF
-351 SQDGNQHDKKEWS
+351 SQDGNQYEKKEWS

-431 VSTLEKVKIQY
+431 LSTLEKVKMQY
-442 NAMIVGYDKQYIGG
+442 NAMVVGYDKQYTGG
-456 AKGLLTGRRIYSL
+456 AKGLLTGKRIYSL
-469 DASDKYTITSYYYDN
+469 DASDKYTITSYYYDD
-484 YGRMVQMH
+484 YGRMVQVH
-492 TSNHLGGFDDEY
+492 ASNHLGGFEDEY
-504 RAYNFSGTIRQK
+504 TAYNFPGTIRQK
-516 LHIHTVPDKPVLREV
+516 LHIHTVPNKPVQREV

-540 RILTTSHK
+540 RLLTTSHK

-561 YDEIGRLQK
+561 YDEIGRLQE

-578 VYTYNVRDRL
+578 VYTYNVRDWL
-588 TGISGKFFSETLA
+588 TGISGNFFSETLA
-601 YNTAVGDVSPQVP
+601 YNTAVGGISPQVA
-614 SYNGNI
+614 SYSGNI
-620 SAMQWKAGLE
+620 SAMQWKAGME
-630 KIMRSYQFRY
+630 KVIRGYQFRY
-640 DYVNRLTHAL
+640 DHVNRLTHAL

-726 DEENEY
+726 DVENEY

-756 NLPTKLQFSFG
+756 NLPSKLQFSFG

-856 RVVIDEYGQVEQVN
+856 RVVIDEHGQVEQVN
-870 HYYAFGGLMGESTD
+870 HYYAFGGLMGEST
-884 GGVQSYKYNG
+884 GGGAQPYKYNG

-924 PLANRY
+924 PLAEKYDNVGSYIYCKNNPIAFMDMNGKDGVAVIDYENHSIIINQKFYYIVNDDLLRRKAVFKGAGGWKSDFEINSDSGWGRMEGFKVSYNQSEWNVKFNQEFIGCSSMDEINQHLEQDKNANAIVGNKDFHGRSGDAAGEYNPANRIITLGEGAFT
-930 PNISP
+930 PNNKGQTLQHEIGHSWGLEHDHEMGISMPEKDPLGRDSKEGGIMTSAQKRSISP
-935 YTYCANNP
+935 QEVSYG
-943 MFYIDP
+943 I
-949 TGMYIEE
+949 
-956 GSLKEW
+956 
-962 NRRKSDVTSQRDYL
+962 
-976 QKQVDKLIANAEAK
+976 KLILQAVPNNH
-990 GWSSEKLAGK
+990 SSK
-1000 IGNKAERLASLNSS
+1000 
-1014 IGTMETL
+1014 
-1021 EGSTQVY
+1021 
-1028 SLSHTGYGENGGVT
+1028 VT
-1042 LNTSTNVIDIKFGS
+1042 
-1056 TANFVHEMTHAGQF
+1056 
-1070 ETGDVAFT
+1070 
-1078 NTGMSLLQD
+1078 
-1087 VYDETAAYKAQFGYS
+1087 
-1102 PSSVSGLTSTSVAN
+1102 
-1116 SFGAITPAWVQGL
+1116 
-1129 KDATGS
+1129 
-1135 TPYAVGGSANTG
+1135 
-1147 LIPVNINSTRD
+1147 VNIHVDRNYE
-1158 ALIQAYPWN
+1158 IQ
-1167 AVKFRGLP
+1167 K
-1175 ANYNI
+1175 
-1180 RTLQGIY
+1180 
-1187 YKR
+1187 

>member
-16 QHIIIVLLIIFSS
+16 QHIMIVLLIFFFN
-29 SVHLSAAKAA
+29 SVHLSAAKAT
-39 QPIKNVLDIIEKSS
+39 QPIKNVLNIIEKRYS
-53 CLDSVKQNT
+53 LDSVKINT

-68 LSHIRSFSSGIDEN
+68 LSHIRPFSSRIDEN

-121 KSDIVTYQEY
+121 RSDIVSYQEY

-144 PMYAHDSCISQ
+144 PMDAHDGCIGQSCIQ
-155 TTVQSV
+155 TA

-186 YITGPGQAWYNAGRK
+186 YTTGPGQAWYNAGRK

-209 TEKGKLACILY
+209 TEKGSLACVLY
-220 AIQSDQQSIFNKGF
+220 TIQDDQQSILNKGF

-239 LVVIQTI
+239 LVVIQTT

-267 IMDGSKMLDTY
+267 VMDGSKMLDTY

-290 LPPDVSQR
+290 LPPDASQR
-298 LSTANSCWSINHEL
+298 LSTANSSWNINHEL
-312 LQRAAYYYQYDRKGN
+312 LQQTAYYYQYDRRGN

-337 AILMKYDKADRLIF
+337 AILMKYDMADRLIF
-351 SQDGNQHDKKEWS
+351 SQDGNQYEKKEWS

-431 VSTLEKVKIQY
+431 LSTLEKVKMQY
-442 NAMIVGYDKQYIGG
+442 NAMVVGYDKQYTGG
-456 AKGLLTGRRIYSL
+456 AKGLLTGKRIYSL
-469 DASDKYTITSYYYDN
+469 DASDKYTITSYYYDD
-484 YGRMVQMH
+484 YGRMVQVH
-492 TSNHLGGFDDEY
+492 ASNHLGGFEDEY
-504 RAYNFSGTIRQK
+504 TAYNFPGTIRQK
-516 LHIHTVPDKPVLREV
+516 LHIHTVPNKPVQREV

-540 RILTTSHK
+540 RLLTTSHK

-561 YDEIGRLQK
+561 YDEIGRLQE

-578 VYTYNVRDRL
+578 VYTYNVRDWL

-601 YNTAVGDVSPQVP
+601 YNTAVGGISPQVA
-614 SYNGNI
+614 SYSGNI
-620 SAMQWKAGLE
+620 SAMQWKAGME
-630 KIMRSYQFRY
+630 KVMRGYQFRY
-640 DYVNRLTHAL
+640 DHINRLTHAL

-726 DEENEY
+726 DVENEY

-756 NLPTKLQFSFG
+756 NLPSKLQFSFG

-856 RVVIDEYGQVEQVN
+856 RVVIDEHGQVEQVN
-870 HYYAFGGLMGESTD
+870 HYYAFGGLMGEST
-884 GGVQSYKYNG
+884 GGGAQPYKYNG

-924 PLANRY
+924 PLAEKYDNVGSYIYCKNNPIAFMDMNGKDGVAVIDYENHSIIINQKFYYIVNDDLLRRKAVFKGAGGWKSDFEINSDSGWGRMEGFKVSYNQSEWNVKFNQEFIGCSSMDEINQHLEQDKNANAIVGNKDFHGRSGDAAGEYNPANRIITLGEGSFT
-930 PNISP
+930 PNNKGQTLQHEIGHSWGLEHDHEMGISMPEKDLLGEKLMEGGIMTSAQKRSISP
-935 YTYCANNP
+935 Q
-943 MFYIDP
+943 
-949 TGMYIEE
+949 EV
-956 GSLKEW
+956 S
-962 NRRKSDVTSQRDYL
+962 
-976 QKQVDKLIANAEAK
+976 
-990 GWSSEKLAGK
+990 
-1000 IGNKAERLASLNSS
+1000 
-1014 IGTMETL
+1014 
-1021 EGSTQVY
+1021 
-1028 SLSHTGYGENGGVT
+1028 YG
-1042 LNTSTNVIDIKFGS
+1042 I
-1056 TANFVHEMTHAGQF
+1056 
-1070 ETGDVAFT
+1070 
-1078 NTGMSLLQD
+1078 
-1087 VYDETAAYKAQFGYS
+1087 
-1102 PSSVSGLTSTSVAN
+1102 
-1116 SFGAITPAWVQGL
+1116 
-1129 KDATGS
+1129 
-1135 TPYAVGGSANTG
+1135 G
-1147 LIPVNINSTRD
+1147 LILQAVPNNHSSKLTVNIHVDRNYE
-1158 ALIQAYPWN
+1158 IQ
-1167 AVKFRGLP
+1167 K
-1175 ANYNI
+1175 
-1180 RTLQGIY
+1180 
-1187 YKR
+1187 

>member
-1 MSVMKYNIKIVNCIT
+1 MKYNIKIVNCIT
-16 QHIIIVLLIIFSS
+16 QHIMIVLLIFFFN
-29 SVHLSAAKAA
+29 SVHLSAAKAT
-39 QPIKNVLDIIEKSS
+39 QPIKNVLNIIEKRYS
-53 CLDSVKQNT
+53 LDSVKINT

-68 LSHIRSFSSGIDEN
+68 LSHIRPFSSRIDEN

-121 KSDIVTYQEY
+121 RSDIVSYQEY

-144 PMYAHDSCISQ
+144 PMDAHDGCIGQSCIQ
-155 TTVQSV
+155 TA

-186 YITGPGQAWYNAGRK
+186 YTTGPGQAWYNAGRK

-209 TEKGKLACILY
+209 TEKGSLACVLY
-220 AIQSDQQSIFNKGF
+220 TIQDDQQSILNKGF

-239 LVVIQTI
+239 LVVIQTT

-267 IMDGSKMLDTY
+267 VMDGSKMLDTY

-290 LPPDVSQR
+290 LPPDASQR
-298 LSTANSCWSINHEL
+298 LSTANSSWNINHEL
-312 LQRAAYYYQYDRKGN
+312 LQQTAYYYQYDRRGN

-337 AILMKYDKADRLIF
+337 AILMKYDMADRLIF
-351 SQDGNQHDKKEWS
+351 SQDGNQYEKKEWS

-431 VSTLEKVKIQY
+431 LSTLEKVKMQY
-442 NAMIVGYDKQYIGG
+442 NAMVVGYDKQYTGG
-456 AKGLLTGRRIYSL
+456 AKGLLTGKRIYSL
-469 DASDKYTITSYYYDN
+469 DASDKYTITSYYYDD
-484 YGRMVQMH
+484 YGRMVQVH
-492 TSNHLGGFDDEY
+492 ASNHLGGFEDEY
-504 RAYNFSGTIRQK
+504 TAYNFPGTIRQK
-516 LHIHTVPDKPVLREV
+516 LHIHTVPNKPVQREV

-540 RILTTSHK
+540 RLLTTSHK

-561 YDEIGRLQK
+561 YDEIGRLQE

-578 VYTYNVRDRL
+578 VYTYNVRDWL

-601 YNTAVGDVSPQVP
+601 YNTAVGGISPQVA
-614 SYNGNI
+614 SYSGNI
-620 SAMQWKAGLE
+620 SAMQWKAGME
-630 KIMRSYQFRY
+630 KVMRGYQFRY
-640 DYVNRLTHAL
+640 DHINRLTHAL

-726 DEENEY
+726 DVENEY

-756 NLPTKLQFSFG
+756 NLPSKLQFSFG

-856 RVVIDEYGQVEQVN
+856 RVVIDEHGQVEQVN
-870 HYYAFGGLMGESTD
+870 HYYAFGGLMGEST
-884 GGVQSYKYNG
+884 GGGTQSYKYNG

-924 PLANRY
+924 PLAEKYDNVGSYIYCKNNPIAFMDMNGKDGVAVIDYENHSIIINQKFYYIVNDDLLRRKAVFKGAGGWKSDFEINSDSGWGRMEGFKVSYNQSEWNVKFNQEFIGCSSMDEINQHLEQDKNANAIVGNKDFHGRSGDAAGEYNPANRIITLGEGSFT
-930 PNISP
+930 PNNKGQTLQHEIGHSWGLEHDHEMGISMPEKDPLGRDSKEGGIMTSAQKRSISP
-935 YTYCANNP
+935 QEVSYG
-943 MFYIDP
+943 I
-949 TGMYIEE
+949 
-956 GSLKEW
+956 
-962 NRRKSDVTSQRDYL
+962 
-976 QKQVDKLIANAEAK
+976 KLILQAVPNNH
-990 GWSSEKLAGK
+990 SSK
-1000 IGNKAERLASLNSS
+1000 
-1014 IGTMETL
+1014 
-1021 EGSTQVY
+1021 
-1028 SLSHTGYGENGGVT
+1028 VT
-1042 LNTSTNVIDIKFGS
+1042 
-1056 TANFVHEMTHAGQF
+1056 
-1070 ETGDVAFT
+1070 
-1078 NTGMSLLQD
+1078 
-1087 VYDETAAYKAQFGYS
+1087 
-1102 PSSVSGLTSTSVAN
+1102 
-1116 SFGAITPAWVQGL
+1116 
-1129 KDATGS
+1129 
-1135 TPYAVGGSANTG
+1135 
-1147 LIPVNINSTRD
+1147 VNIHVDRNYE
-1158 ALIQAYPWN
+1158 IQ
-1167 AVKFRGLP
+1167 K
-1175 ANYNI
+1175 
-1180 RTLQGIY
+1180 
-1187 YKR
+1187 

>member
-1 MSVMKYNIKIVNCIT
+1 MSVMKCNIKIGNCST
-16 QHIIIVLLIIFSS
+16 QHIIIVLLIIFFS
-29 SVHLSAAKAA
+29 SVHLSAAKAVL
-39 QPIKNVLDIIEKSS
+39 PIKNVLDIIEKKS
-53 CLDSVKQNT
+53 CLDSVKINT
-62 DKHPTS
+62 DKHLTS
-68 LSHIRSFSSGIDEN
+68 LSNIRYFSSRIDEN

-113 ALKAASPY
+113 AFKAASPSR
-121 KSDIVTYQEY
+121 SDIVTYQEY

-144 PMYAHDSCISQ
+144 PMSAHEGCSSQ
-155 TTVQSV
+155 STVQTA

-176 YEQSSLDRAS
+176 YEQSSLDRTS
-186 YITGPGQAWYNAGRK
+186 YTTGPGQAWYNAGRK

-209 TEKGKLACILY
+209 TEKGSLACVLY
-220 AIQSDQQSIFNKGF
+220 TIQDDQQSILNKGF

-239 LVVIQTI
+239 LVVIQTT

-267 IMDGSKMLDTY
+267 VMDGSKMLDTY

-290 LPPDVSQR
+290 LPPDASQR
-298 LSTANSCWSINHEL
+298 LSTANSSWNINHEL
-312 LQRAAYYYQYDRKGN
+312 LQQTAYYYQYDRRGN

-337 AILMKYDKADRLIF
+337 AILMKYDMADRLIF
-351 SQDGNQHDKKEWS
+351 SQDGNQYEKKEWS

-431 VSTLEKVKIQY
+431 LSTLEKVKMQY
-442 NAMIVGYDKQYIGG
+442 NAMVVGYDKQYTGG
-456 AKGLLTGRRIYSL
+456 AKGLLTGKRIYSL
-469 DASDKYTITSYYYDN
+469 DASDKYTITSYYYDD
-484 YGRMVQMH
+484 YGRMVQVH
-492 TSNHLGGFDDEY
+492 ASNHLGGFEDEY
-504 RAYNFSGTIRQK
+504 TAYNFPGTIRQK
-516 LHIHTVPDKPVLREV
+516 LHIHTVPNKPVQREV

-540 RILTTSHK
+540 RLLTTSHK

-561 YDEIGRLQK
+561 YDEIGRLQE

-578 VYTYNVRDRL
+578 VYTYNVRDWL

-601 YNTAVGDVSPQVP
+601 YNTAVGGISPQVA
-614 SYNGNI
+614 SYSGNI
-620 SAMQWKAGLE
+620 SAMQWKAGME
-630 KIMRSYQFRY
+630 KVMRGYQFRY
-640 DYVNRLTHAL
+640 DHINRLTHAL

-726 DEENEY
+726 DVENEY

-756 NLPTKLQFSFG
+756 NLPSKLQFSFG

-856 RVVIDEYGQVEQVN
+856 RVVIDEHGQVEQVN
-870 HYYAFGGLMGESTD
+870 HYYAFGGLMAEST
-884 GGVQSYKYNG
+884 GGGAQSYKYNG

-905 YDYGARHYDA
+905 YNYGARHYDA

-924 PLANRY
+924 PLAEKY
-930 PNISP
+930 PNYSSHIYCMDNPIKSVDLFGTDIWNIDVGNGKVVQKINYIGKDIINLVYKVPEGQYETKISSITGEELSLELP
-935 YTYCANNP
+935 FQTITQLSERETKVSDKNGDFYRINNGKYGSQIFEFLSENTAAEWMHIKTVHKNNAIDFITTSHQNASEDAVNFLLDGMLSTGYDIKELNHNHPEDYYDVSYPSGSYTNP
-943 MFYIDP
+943 RNP
-949 TGMYIEE
+949 RQTRGTW
-956 GSLKEW
+956 G
-962 NRRKSDVTSQRDYL
+962 DVGFARYYT
-976 QKQVDKLIANAEAK
+976 
-990 GWSSEKLAGK
+990 EKFK
-1000 IGNKAERLASLNSS
+1000 NSS
-1014 IGTMETL
+1014 I
-1021 EGSTQVY
+1021 
-1028 SLSHTGYGENGGVT
+1028 
-1042 LNTSTNVIDIKFGS
+1042 KFQIY
-1056 TANFVHEMTHAGQF
+1056 FK
-1070 ETGDVAFT
+1070 D
-1078 NTGMSLLQD
+1078 D
-1087 VYDETAAYKAQFGYS
+1087 D
-1102 PSSVSGLTSTSVAN
+1102 
-1116 SFGAITPAWVQGL
+1116 SFKYIQYT
-1129 KDATGS
+1129 KDS
-1135 TPYAVGGSANTG
+1135 KKEDY
-1147 LIPVNINSTRD
+1147 
-1158 ALIQAYPWN
+1158 
-1167 AVKFRGLP
+1167 VK
-1175 ANYNI
+1175 
-1180 RTLQGIY
+1180 
-1187 YKR
+1187 

>member
-1 MSVMKYNIKIVNCIT
+1 MKYNIKIVNCIT
-16 QHIIIVLLIIFSS
+16 QHIMIVLLIFFFN
-29 SVHLSAAKAA
+29 SVHLSAAKAT
-39 QPIKNVLDIIEKSS
+39 QPIKNVLNIIEKRYS
-53 CLDSVKQNT
+53 LDSVKINT

-68 LSHIRSFSSGIDEN
+68 LSHIRPFSSRIDEN

-121 KSDIVTYQEY
+121 RSDIVSYQEY

-144 PMYAHDSCISQ
+144 PMDAHDGCIGQSCIQ
-155 TTVQSV
+155 TA

-186 YITGPGQAWYNAGRK
+186 YTTGPGQAWYNAGRK

-209 TEKGKLACILY
+209 TEKGSLACVLY
-220 AIQSDQQSIFNKGF
+220 TIQDDQQSILNKGF

-239 LVVIQTI
+239 LVVIQTT

-267 IMDGSKMLDTY
+267 VMDGSKMLDTY

-290 LPPDVSQR
+290 LPPDASQR
-298 LSTANSCWSINHEL
+298 LSTANSSWNINHEL
-312 LQRAAYYYQYDRKGN
+312 LQQTAYYYQYDRRGN

-337 AILMKYDKADRLIF
+337 AILMKYDMADRLIF
-351 SQDGNQHDKKEWS
+351 SQDGNQYEKKEWS

-425 YRFINS
+425 YQFINS
-431 VSTLEKVKIQY
+431 LSTLEKVKMQY
-442 NAMIVGYDKQYIGG
+442 NAMVVGYDKQYTGG
-456 AKGLLTGRRIYSL
+456 AKGLLTGKRIYSL
-469 DASDKYTITSYYYDN
+469 DASDKYTITSYYYDD
-484 YGRMVQMH
+484 YGRMVQVH
-492 TSNHLGGFDDEY
+492 ASNHLGGFEDEY
-504 RAYNFSGTIRQK
+504 TAYNFPGTIRQK
-516 LHIHTVPDKPVLREV
+516 LHIHTVPNKPVQREV

-540 RILTTSHK
+540 RLLTTSHK

-561 YDEIGRLQK
+561 YDEIGRLQE

-578 VYTYNVRDRL
+578 VYTYNVRDWL

-601 YNTAVGDVSPQVP
+601 YNTAVGGISPQVA
-614 SYNGNI
+614 SYSGNI
-620 SAMQWKAGLE
+620 SAMQWKAGME
-630 KIMRSYQFRY
+630 KVMRGYQFRY
-640 DYVNRLTHAL
+640 DHINRLTHAL

-726 DEENEY
+726 DVENEY

-756 NLPTKLQFSFG
+756 NLPSKLQFSFG

-856 RVVIDEYGQVEQVN
+856 RVVIDEHGQVEQVN
-870 HYYAFGGLMGESTD
+870 HYYAFGGLMGEST
-884 GGVQSYKYNG
+884 GGGAQPYKYNG

-924 PLANRY
+924 PLAEKYDNVGSYIYCKNNPIAFMDMNGKDGVAVIDYENHSIIINQKFYYIVNDDLLRRKAVFKGAGGWKSDFEINSDSGWGRMEGFKVSYNQSEWNVKFNQEFIGCSSMDEINQHLEQDKNANAIVGNKDFHGRSGDAAGEYNPANRIITLGEGSFT
-930 PNISP
+930 PNNKGQTLQHEIGHSWGLEHDHEMGISMPEKDPLGRDSKEGGIMTSAQKRSISP
-935 YTYCANNP
+935 QEVSYG
-943 MFYIDP
+943 I
-949 TGMYIEE
+949 
-956 GSLKEW
+956 
-962 NRRKSDVTSQRDYL
+962 
-976 QKQVDKLIANAEAK
+976 KLILQAVPNNH
-990 GWSSEKLAGK
+990 SSK
-1000 IGNKAERLASLNSS
+1000 
-1014 IGTMETL
+1014 
-1021 EGSTQVY
+1021 
-1028 SLSHTGYGENGGVT
+1028 VT
-1042 LNTSTNVIDIKFGS
+1042 
-1056 TANFVHEMTHAGQF
+1056 
-1070 ETGDVAFT
+1070 
-1078 NTGMSLLQD
+1078 
-1087 VYDETAAYKAQFGYS
+1087 
-1102 PSSVSGLTSTSVAN
+1102 
-1116 SFGAITPAWVQGL
+1116 
-1129 KDATGS
+1129 
-1135 TPYAVGGSANTG
+1135 
-1147 LIPVNINSTRD
+1147 VNIHVDRNYE
-1158 ALIQAYPWN
+1158 IQ
-1167 AVKFRGLP
+1167 K
-1175 ANYNI
+1175 
-1180 RTLQGIY
+1180 
-1187 YKR
+1187 